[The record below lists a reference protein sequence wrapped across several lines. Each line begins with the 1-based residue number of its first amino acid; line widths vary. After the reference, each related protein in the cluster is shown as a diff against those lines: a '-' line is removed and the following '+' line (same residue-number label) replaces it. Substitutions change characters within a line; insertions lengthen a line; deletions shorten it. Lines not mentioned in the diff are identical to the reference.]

1 MRANSDGKGNGSMDW
16 NSFIQSKYLRG
27 GLCALLIAAIL
38 LGLWLP
44 GTGLKEA
51 QPDDPLQGES
61 VREITALKLGENEQL
76 NTVSVPDG
84 GQSGSAEPRPE
95 ETRPD
100 SAPDDGD
107 DGQENGNQG
116 ADGGEVSPSELSL
129 VLTWNAKGI
138 ACAAGNTQ
146 AFSVSSYELNED
158 LFRFRVSL
166 TGTQAQDAK
175 IVNGISITESTQTAR
190 ELKWPSDSLI
200 MNPAAGT
207 DKEVYNFSFTVRTA
221 ERDVF
226 FRYKITYQK
235 LPDVQLSFTWRG
247 TGNHKGTLLC
257 LPNGSVTDKIKNN
270 QLSGGIGYEMKLVG
284 RDAES
289 AGARILNASYI
300 SVGTGESD
308 ELDYKKGQGSFA
320 VRMPTGE
327 TSNTYRIS
335 VSALANGHTA
345 HFEVIL
351 HVGND
356 VTLQMNYMLNDGSQR
371 DIFCQNKQSRTAD
384 TVYDDELTNG
394 LLEYEMSIVG
404 SDANRVDI
412 TSIEC
417 TQTGNENR
425 TQDLEDR
432 KSGTVRLFSNSG
444 KTGQNN
450 FTIEA
455 TDDSENKYT
464 FKINIPYKPRGRD
477 NVVIDLLRPYE
488 GEEVPCGTVFNLSV
502 KAWSE
507 DIDGNVISPIPPK
520 DTDAFIKVE
529 LWDATQKVMI
539 GEVPYN
545 TPDSGGYYAYD
556 LIPPIPET
564 GDEIKYYL
572 HVIAEDAYGNKG
584 DEWRGFTGKRREPGQ
599 KIGDATI
606 LVDMT
611 VLGIDYVPPISYE
624 VLADEPISYVVAK
637 AIMGMDTGEPFGAA
651 SDTLGWRGS
660 YAGTL
665 DTGFY
670 LQWLDTGYSA
680 DALEDSTWPGSTEE
694 EVLDAI
700 DARFGAGTGLAVLW
714 RCLYR
719 NGLNKSAGSG
729 STFGE
734 FDYTSGS
741 GWMYS
746 IGGSYYP
753 GQSMSAVHLRDGDVL
768 TLRYTLAYGW
778 DIGGGSD
785 NYGNV
790 VGYCVEGR
798 NGTIYVNHRWET
810 AEDPDGSIRY
820 VCRCCGM
827 VQNCPHAHTTY
838 KDLEDGTHILLCED
852 CQAAIGDPLP
862 HNWTYAAGDTEDSH
876 VCAECGATEQHF
888 WKEVEG
894 TNTAT
899 CTEPGVRIV
908 KCSICGMEKKEE
920 VEAKGHTTDNR
931 WNHTAS
937 EHYQKCSTCGEE
949 FDRGNHE
956 YTYSEDWDEYECRIC
971 HVLHEE
977 ICGGALT
984 IQEATCQKIVYHCD
998 SCGYDMTKPGTFDEY
1013 HDYVDGICQYCG
1025 GEDPNHVPHEHAYH
1039 ETQRVEPTCTEDGYI
1054 QHTCDCGDSYR
1065 EPLPA
1070 TGHTWG
1076 EWSPAGDGKEV
1087 RYCDA
1092 CGAEDYRTSEEDTY
1106 SVQMLFLHWLFPR
1119 IHQK

>member
-1 MRANSDGKGNGSMDW
+1 MQENSDGKRNGSMDW
-16 NSFIQSKYLRG
+16 NSFIHSKYLRG

-51 QPDDPLQGES
+51 QPDDPLKGEG

-84 GQSGSAEPRPE
+84 GQSGTAEPRPE
-95 ETRPD
+95 EPRPD

-166 TGTQAQDAK
+166 TGTLAQDAK

-207 DKEVYNFSFTVRTA
+207 DKEAYNFSFTVRTA

-257 LPNGSVTDKIKNN
+257 MPNGSVTDKIKNN

-289 AGARILNASYI
+289 AGAKILSASYI
-300 SVGTGESD
+300 SDETGKSD
-308 ELDYKKGQGSFA
+308 ELNYKKGQGSFA

-335 VSALANGHTA
+335 VSALVNGHTA

-384 TVYDDELTNG
+384 TVYDDELTG
-394 LLEYEMSIVG
+394 DMLPYEMSIVG
-404 SDANRVDI
+404 SDADSAKI
-412 TSIEC
+412 TSVKC
-417 TQTGNENR
+417 TQPGNKNK
-425 TQDLEDR
+425 TLTL
-432 KSGTVRLFSNSG
+432 GTSDAVQLYLNDG

-455 TDDSENKYT
+455 KDDSGNQYT
-464 FKINIPYKPRGRD
+464 FKINVPYKHKGTKSID
-477 NVVIDLLRPYE
+477 IDLNLEDQDEIPN
-488 GEEVPCGTVFNLSV
+488 EVITNLLVTAQGKDMAGNTVSIPAKGTNEFILVTLDEIEVTNPTSSGDSWEYGLFPFN
-502 KAWSE
+502 
-507 DIDGNVISPIPPK
+507 
-520 DTDAFIKVE
+520 
-529 LWDATQKVMI
+529 
-539 GEVPYN
+539 
-545 TPDSGGYYAYD
+545 
-556 LIPPIPET
+556 PET
-564 GDEIKYYL
+564 GDRNKHTLYVY
-572 HVIAEDAYGNKG
+572 AEDAYGNWGEK
-584 DEWRGFTGKRREPGQ
+584 ELTLNGFRVEPGQ
-599 KIGDATI
+599 KIGKADI
-606 LVDMT
+606 YVDMT
-611 VLGIDYVPPISYE
+611 VLGIKKVEHISYD

-637 AIMGMDTGEPFGAA
+637 AIMGKDTGEPFGAA

-700 DARFGAGTGLAVLW
+700 DARFGARTGLATLW

-729 STFGE
+729 SRIGE

-746 IGGSYYP
+746 LRGTYYP
-753 GQSMSAVHLRDGDVL
+753 GQSMSAVYLKDGDVL

-785 NYGNV
+785 NYGNI
-790 VGYCVEGR
+790 VGYCVTAI
-798 NGTIYVNHRWET
+798 NGDITPRHQMEEV
-810 AEDPDGSIRY
+810 EDPDGSIHY

-827 VQNCPHAHTTY
+827 VQDCPHAHTTY

-862 HNWTYAAGDTEDSH
+862 HNWTYAAEDTEDNH
-876 VCAECGATEQHF
+876 VCAECGAAERHF

-894 TNTAT
+894 SNTAT
-899 CTEPGVRIV
+899 CTEPGVRTV
-908 KCSICGMEKKEE
+908 KCSICGMEKEEE

-956 YTYSEDWDEYECRIC
+956 YTYSEDWDDYECRIC

-977 ICGGALT
+977 ICGGTLT
-984 IQEATCQKIVYHCD
+984 IQEATCQKLVYHCD
-998 SCGYDMTKPGTFDEY
+998 SCGYDLIQYGTFDEY

-1039 ETQRVEPTCTEDGYI
+1039 ETQRVDPTCTEDGYI
-1054 QHTCDCGDSYR
+1054 RHTCDCGDSYR

-1070 TGHTWG
+1070 TGHSWG
-1076 EWSPAGDGKEV
+1076 EWSPAGDGEEV

-1092 CGAEDYRTSEEDTY
+1092 CGAEDYRTTEEDTY
-1106 SVQMLFLHWLFPR
+1106 SVQMLFLYWLFPR
-1119 IHQK
+1119 MH

>member
-44 GTGLKEA
+44 GTGLKKA

-61 VREITALKLGENEQL
+61 VREITALKLGENEQQL
-76 NTVSVPDG
+76 NAVSVPDG

-95 ETRPD
+95 ESRPD

-107 DGQENGNQG
+107 DGHENGNQG

-175 IVNGISITESTQTAR
+175 IVGGVSVAESTQTAK
-190 ELKWPSDSLI
+190 ELTWPSGSLP
-200 MNPAAGT
+200 MAPAAGT
-207 DKEVYNFSFTVRTA
+207 DKEVYEVSFTVRTP

-235 LPDVQLSFTWRG
+235 LPDVQLSFTWQG

-257 LPNGSVTDKIKNN
+257 LPGGSVADKIKNN
-270 QLSGGIGYEMKLVG
+270 QLAGGGIWYEMKLVG
-284 RDAES
+284 ADAES
-289 AGARILNASYI
+289 AGARIINASYT
-300 SVGTGESD
+300 SDAPSGSGELNWRD
-308 ELDYKKGQGSFA
+308 GQGPLE
-320 VRMPTGE
+320 VEMPEGE

-351 HVGND
+351 HFGND
-356 VTLQMNYMLNDGSQR
+356 VTLQMRYILDDGSER
-371 DIFCQNKQSRTAD
+371 KVFCQNKQSKTAD
-384 TVYDDELTNG
+384 TVYDDQLTGGN
-394 LLEYEMSIVG
+394 LPYEMSIVG
-404 SDANRVDI
+404 SDADSAKI
-412 TSIEC
+412 TSVKC
-417 TQTGNENR
+417 TQPGHKNKTL
-425 TQDLEDR
+425 TL
-432 KSGTVRLFSNSG
+432 GTSDAVQLYLNGG

-455 TDDSENKYT
+455 KDDSGNQYT
-464 FKINIPYKPRGRD
+464 FKINVPYKHKGTNSIEILLNLKDQDEIPNEVITNLKVSAYGRD
-477 NVVIDLLRPYE
+477 AAGNAVSIPAKGTNEYIQVTLDGI
-488 GEEVPCGTVFNLSV
+488 EVTDPTSSGD
-502 KAWSE
+502 AWEYGLFPS
-507 DIDGNVISPIPPK
+507 N
-520 DTDAFIKVE
+520 
-529 LWDATQKVMI
+529 
-539 GEVPYN
+539 
-545 TPDSGGYYAYD
+545 
-556 LIPPIPET
+556 PET
-564 GDEIKYYL
+564 GDRKEHALYVY
-572 HVIAEDAYGNKG
+572 AEDAYGNWGKA
-584 DEWRGFTGKRREPGQ
+584 ELTLNGFRVEPGQ

-606 LVDMT
+606 YVDMT
-611 VLGIDYVPPISYE
+611 VLGVGVVGPIPYE

-637 AIMGMDTGEPFGAA
+637 AIMGKDTGEPFGAA
-651 SDTLGWRGS
+651 TKGTLHWRGD
-660 YAGTL
+660 YGGTL

-670 LQWLDTGYSA
+670 LRSLNTDYHA
-680 DALEDSTWPGSTEE
+680 DALEDAVWPGSTEE

-746 IGGSYYP
+746 LRGTYYP
-753 GQSMSAVHLRDGDVL
+753 GQSMSAVYLKDGDVL

-785 NYGNV
+785 NYGNI
-790 VGYCVEGR
+790 VGYCVTAI
-798 NGTIYVNHRWET
+798 NGDITPRHQMEEV
-810 AEDPDGSIRY
+810 EDPDGSLHY

-827 VQNCPHAHTTY
+827 VQNCPHAHMTY

-876 VCAECGATEQHF
+876 VCAECGAAEQHF

-908 KCSICGMEKKEE
+908 KCSICGMEKEEE
-920 VEAKGHTTDNR
+920 VEAKGHTLDNR

-949 FDRGNHE
+949 FGRGSHE
-956 YTYSEDWDEYECRIC
+956 YVYEPGIGWEDYACRIC
-971 HVLHEE
+971 GELHEFL
-977 ICGGALT
+977 CGGALT

-1013 HDYVDGICQYCG
+1013 HNYVDGICQYCG
-1025 GEDPNHVPHEHAYH
+1025 AEDPNHVPHEHAYH
-1039 ETQRVEPTCTEDGYI
+1039 ETQRVDPTCTEDGYI

-1070 TGHTWG
+1070 GHTWG

-1119 IHQK
+1119 MH

>member
-51 QPDDPLQGES
+51 RPDDPLKGED
-61 VREITALKLGENEQL
+61 VREITVLELGENEQL
-76 NTVSVPDG
+76 NAVSVPDG

-95 ETRPD
+95 EPRPD

-129 VLTWNAKGI
+129 VLTWNAKGV

-175 IVNGISITESTQTAR
+175 IVGGVSVAESTQTAK
-190 ELKWPSDSLI
+190 ELTWPSGSLP
-200 MNPAAGT
+200 MAPAAGT
-207 DKEVYNFSFTVRTA
+207 DKEVYDFSFTVRTP
-221 ERDVF
+221 ERDVL
-226 FRYKITYQK
+226 FRYQITYQK

-247 TGNHKGTLLC
+247 TGNHKGILLC
-257 LPNGSVTDKIKNN
+257 MPSGSVADKIKNN
-270 QLSGGIGYEMKLVG
+270 QLAGGRISYEMKLVG
-284 RDAES
+284 SDAES
-289 AGARILNASYI
+289 AGARILSASYT
-300 SVGTGESD
+300 SDGTSGSRQLEPID
-308 ELDYKKGQGSFA
+308 QGFLPMTMS
-320 VRMPTGE
+320 TGE

-335 VSALANGHTA
+335 VTALANGHRA

-351 HVGND
+351 HYGND
-356 VTLQMNYMLNDGSQR
+356 VTLEMRYTLNDGSQR
-371 DIFCQNKQSRTAD
+371 EIFCQNKQLRTAD
-384 TVYDDELTNG
+384 TVYDNQLTDG
-394 LLEYEMSIVG
+394 FLEYEMSIVG
-404 SDANRVDI
+404 SDADGVKI
-412 TSIEC
+412 TSVTCNQSGSVETLNQLERGRIRLLLNAGKAGHNFFEIKA
-417 TQTGNENR
+417 QGENEY
-425 TQDLEDR
+425 
-432 KSGTVRLFSNSG
+432 S
-444 KTGQNN
+444 
-450 FTIEA
+450 FTI
-455 TDDSENKYT
+455 D
-464 FKINIPYKPRGRD
+464 IPYKHKGTKSVEILLNLKNQDEIPNEVITNLKVSAYGRD
-477 NVVIDLLRPYE
+477 AAGNAVSIPAK
-488 GEEVPCGTVFNLSV
+488 GTNEFIQVSL
-502 KAWSE
+502 
-507 DIDGNVISPIPPK
+507 DGIEAVDPTRSG
-520 DTDAFIKVE
+520 DTWE
-529 LWDATQKVMI
+529 Y
-539 GEVPYN
+539 G
-545 TPDSGGYYAYD
+545 
-556 LIPPIPET
+556 LIPSNPET
-564 GDEIKYYL
+564 GDRNKHTLYVY
-572 HVIAEDAYGNKG
+572 AEDAYGNWGEK
-584 DEWRGFTGKRREPGQ
+584 ELTLIGFRVEPGQ
-599 KIGDATI
+599 IIGKADI
-606 LVDMT
+606 YVDMA
-611 VLGIDYVPPISYE
+611 VLGIKKVEHISYD

-637 AIMGMDTGEPFGAA
+637 AIMGKDTGEPFGAA
-651 SDTLGWRGS
+651 TKGTLHWRGD
-660 YAGTL
+660 YGGTL

-670 LQWLDTGYSA
+670 LRSLNTDYHA
-680 DALEDSTWPGSTEE
+680 DALEDAVWPGSTEE

-790 VGYCVEGR
+790 VGYCAEGR

-810 AEDPDGSIRY
+810 AEDPDGSVRY

-827 VQNCPHAHTTY
+827 VQDCPHAHTTY

-908 KCSICGMEKKEE
+908 KCSICGMEKEE
-920 VEAKGHTTDNR
+920 EAEAKGHTLDNR
-931 WNHTAS
+931 WNHTAL

-1013 HDYVDGICQYCG
+1013 HNYVDGICQYCG
-1025 GEDPNHVPHEHAYH
+1025 AEDPNHVPHEHAYH
-1039 ETQRVEPTCTEDGYI
+1039 ETQRVEPTCTEVGYI

-1119 IHQK
+1119 MH

>member
-1 MRANSDGKGNGSMDW
+1 MDW
-16 NSFIQSKYLRG
+16 NSLFHSKYLRG
-27 GLCALLIAAIL
+27 GLCAVLIAAIL

-51 QPDDPLQGES
+51 QPDDPLQGEG
-61 VREITALKLGENEQL
+61 VREITVLKLGENLEQL
-76 NTVSVPDG
+76 NTISVPSG
-84 GQSGSAEPRPE
+84 GQTKSTEPNDKVSETRPE
-95 ETRPD
+95 ETQPD
-100 SAPDDGD
+100 SSTGDGS
-107 DGQENGNQG
+107 DGQEDGNQG

-129 VLTWNAKGI
+129 VLTWNAKSI

-257 LPNGSVTDKIKNN
+257 MPSGSVVDKIKSN
-270 QLSGGIGYEMKLVG
+270 QLAGGRISYEMKLVG
-284 RDAES
+284 ADAES
-289 AGARILNASYI
+289 AGARILSASYT
-300 SVGTGESD
+300 SDGTSGSRQLEPID
-308 ELDYKKGQGSFA
+308 QG
-320 VRMPTGE
+320 VLGMKMPAGE

-335 VSALANGHTA
+335 VTALANGHTA

-351 HVGND
+351 HYGND
-356 VTLQMNYMLNDGSQR
+356 VTLEMRYTLNDGSER
-371 DIFCQNKQSRTAD
+371 SVFCQNKQSRTAD
-384 TVYDDELTNG
+384 TVYDDQLTG
-394 LLEYEMSIVG
+394 DMLPYEMSVVG
-404 SDANRVDI
+404 SDADGVEI
-412 TSIEC
+412 TSVKC
-417 TQTGNENR
+417 TQPGNNNK
-425 TQDLEDR
+425 TLTL
-432 KSGTVRLFSNSG
+432 GTSDAVQLYLNGG

-455 TDDSENKYT
+455 KDNSGNQYT
-464 FKINIPYKPRGRD
+464 FKINVPYKHSGNNNIQIETNLD
-477 NVVIDLLRPYE
+477 TV
-488 GEEVPCGTVFNLSV
+488 EELINETKTNLTV
-502 KAWSE
+502 KAWGE
-507 DIDGNVISPIPPK
+507 DANGNVTGYIPANGTDTILRVVFDGMEVGYISTSPTEK
-520 DTDAFIKVE
+520 TSE
-529 LWDATQKVMI
+529 
-539 GEVPYN
+539 
-545 TPDSGGYYAYD
+545 YD
-556 LIPPIPET
+556 LYPANPEI
-564 GDEIKYYL
+564 GDTNEHTLYIY
-572 HVIAEDAYGNKG
+572 AEDAYGNNG
-584 DEWRGFTGKRREPGQ
+584 DKTLTFTGKRREPGQ

-611 VLGIDYVPPISYE
+611 VLGIGVVGPIHYD

-637 AIMGMDTGEPFGAA
+637 AIMGKDTGEPFGAA
-651 SDTLGWRGS
+651 SDTLGWRGD
-660 YAGTL
+660 YGGTL

-670 LQWLDTGYSA
+670 LRSLNTDYHA
-680 DALEDSTWPGSTEE
+680 DALEDAVWPGSTEE

-753 GQSMSAVHLRDGDVL
+753 GQSMSAVRLKDGDVL

-810 AEDPDGSIRY
+810 AEDPDGSVRY

-827 VQNCPHAHTTY
+827 VQDCPHAHMTY

-852 CQAAIGDPLP
+852 CQAVIGDPLP
-862 HNWTYAAGDTEDSH
+862 HNWTYDAGDTEDSH
-876 VCAECGATEQHF
+876 VCAECGAAEQHF

-899 CTEPGVRIV
+899 CTEPGVRTV
-908 KCSICGMEKKEE
+908 RCSVCGMEKEE
-920 VEAKGHTTDNR
+920 EAEAKGHTLDNR
-931 WNHTAS
+931 WNHTAL

-949 FDRGNHE
+949 FGRGNHE
-956 YTYSEDWDEYECRIC
+956 YTYSEDWDDYECRIC

-984 IQEATCQKIVYHCD
+984 IQEATCQRIVYHCD

-1013 HDYVDGICQYCG
+1013 HDYVDGFCRYCG
-1025 GEDPNHVPHEHAYH
+1025 AEDPDHVPHEHAYH
-1039 ETQRVEPTCTEDGYI
+1039 ETQRVEPTCTEDGYVEY
-1054 QHTCDCGDSYR
+1054 TCDCGDSHTD
-1065 EPLPA
+1065 PLPA
-1070 TGHTWG
+1070 TGHSWG
-1076 EWSPAGDGKEV
+1076 EWMPAGDGEEV
-1087 RYCDA
+1087 RYCGV
-1092 CGAEDYRTSEEDTY
+1092 CGAEDYRTTGEDTY
-1106 SVQMLFLHWLFPR
+1106 SVRMFFLNWLFPKM
-1119 IHQK
+1119 HKK

>member
-1 MRANSDGKGNGSMDW
+1 M
-16 NSFIQSKYLRG
+16 
-27 GLCALLIAAIL
+27 LIAAIL

-51 QPDDPLQGES
+51 QPDDPLQGEG
-61 VREITALKLGENEQL
+61 VREITVLKLGENLEQL
-76 NTVSVPDG
+76 NTISVPSG
-84 GQSGSAEPRPE
+84 GQTKSTEPNDKASETRPE
-95 ETRPD
+95 ETQPD
-100 SAPDDGD
+100 SSTDDGS
-107 DGQENGNQG
+107 DGQEDGDQG
-116 ADGGEVSPSELSL
+116 EDGGEVSPSELSL

-257 LPNGSVTDKIKNN
+257 MPSGSVVDKIKSN
-270 QLSGGIGYEMKLVG
+270 QLAGGRISYEMKLVG
-284 RDAES
+284 SDAES
-289 AGARILNASYI
+289 AGAKILSASYI

-356 VTLQMNYMLNDGSQR
+356 VTLQMSYTLNDGSR
-371 DIFCQNKQSRTAD
+371 REIFCQNKQSKTAD
-384 TVYDDELTNG
+384 TVYDDELTDG
-394 LLEYEMSIVG
+394 FLEYEMSIVG
-404 SDANRVDI
+404 SDADSAKI
-412 TSIEC
+412 TSVKC
-417 TQTGNENR
+417 TQTGNDNR
-425 TQDLEDR
+425 PRTLEASD
-432 KSGTVRLFSNSG
+432 TVQLLLNKG

-450 FTIEA
+450 FTVEA
-455 TDDSENKYT
+455 KDDSGNQYT
-464 FKINIPYKPRGRD
+464 FKINVPYKHKGTNSIEILLNLKDQDEIPNEVITNLKVSAQGKDAAGNAVSIPAKGTNEYIQVTLDGIEVTDPTSSRD
-477 NVVIDLLRPYE
+477 
-488 GEEVPCGTVFNLSV
+488 
-502 KAWSE
+502 AWEYGLFPS
-507 DIDGNVISPIPPK
+507 N
-520 DTDAFIKVE
+520 
-529 LWDATQKVMI
+529 
-539 GEVPYN
+539 
-545 TPDSGGYYAYD
+545 
-556 LIPPIPET
+556 PET
-564 GDEIKYYL
+564 GDRKEHALYVY
-572 HVIAEDAYGNKG
+572 AEDAYGNWGKA
-584 DEWRGFTGKRREPGQ
+584 ELTLNGFRVEPGQ

-606 LVDMT
+606 YVDMT
-611 VLGIDYVPPISYE
+611 VLGVGVVGPIPYE

-651 SDTLGWRGS
+651 SNTLGWRGS

-700 DARFGAGTGLAVLW
+700 DARFGARTGLATLW

-729 STFGE
+729 SRIGE

-746 IGGSYYP
+746 LDGTYYP
-753 GQSMSAVHLRDGDVL
+753 GQSMSAVYLKDGDVL

-785 NYGNV
+785 NYGNI
-790 VGYCVEGR
+790 VGYCVEAV
-798 NGTIYVNHRWET
+798 NGYFNINHVMET
-810 AEDPDGSIRY
+810 VENPDGSIHY
-820 VCRCCGM
+820 VCQRCGLIQDCT
-827 VQNCPHAHTTY
+827 HEHTTY
-838 KDLEDGTHILLCED
+838 KDLEDGTHILFCED
-852 CQAAIGDPLP
+852 CQTAIGDPQL
-862 HNWTYAAGDTEDSH
+862 HNWTYAAGDTEDNH

-899 CTEPGVRIV
+899 CTEPGVRTV
-908 KCSICGMEKKEE
+908 RCSVCGMEKEEE
-920 VEAKGHTTDNR
+920 VEAKGHTTDNM
-931 WNHTAS
+931 WVTPPWG
-937 EHYQKCSTCGEE
+937 HYQKCSVCEE
-949 FDRGNHE
+949 EINRGDHE
-956 YTYSEDWDEYECRIC
+956 YVYESGTNWEDYICRIC
-971 HVLHEE
+971 DASHGWV
-977 ICGGALT
+977 CDGTPT
-984 IQEATCQKIVYHCD
+984 IKEATCQRIVYHCD

-1013 HDYVDGICQYCG
+1013 HDYVDGFCRYCG
-1025 GEDPNHVPHEHAYH
+1025 AEDPDHVPHEHDYH
-1039 ETQRVEPTCTEDGYI
+1039 ETHRVDPTCTEDGYVEY
-1054 QHTCDCGDSYR
+1054 TCDCGDSYTD
-1065 EPLPA
+1065 PLPA
-1070 TGHTWG
+1070 TGHSWG
-1076 EWSPAGDGKEV
+1076 EWMPAGDGEEV
-1087 RYCDA
+1087 RYCGV
-1092 CGAEDYRTSEEDTY
+1092 CGAEDYRTTEEDAY
-1106 SVQMLFLHWLFPR
+1106 SIQMLFLSWLFPKTY
-1119 IHQK
+1119 QK

>member
-1 MRANSDGKGNGSMDW
+1 MDW
-16 NSFIQSKYLRG
+16 NSLFHSKYLRG
-27 GLCALLIAAIL
+27 GLCAVLIAAIL

-51 QPDDPLQGES
+51 QPDDPLQGEG
-61 VREITALKLGENEQL
+61 VREITVLKLGENLEQL
-76 NTVSVPDG
+76 NTISVPSG
-84 GQSGSAEPRPE
+84 GQTKSTEPNDKASETHPE
-95 ETRPD
+95 ETQPD
-100 SAPDDGD
+100 SSTDDGSD
-107 DGQENGNQG
+107 DQENGNQG

-257 LPNGSVTDKIKNN
+257 MPSGSVVDKIKSN
-270 QLSGGIGYEMKLVG
+270 QLAGGRISYEMKLVG
-284 RDAES
+284 SDAES
-289 AGARILNASYI
+289 AGAKILSASYI
-300 SVGTGESD
+300 SD
-308 ELDYKKGQGSFA
+308 ETDKSGDLNYRDGQGLLDIE
-320 VRMPTGE
+320 MPAGE

-345 HFEVIL
+345 HFKVIL

-356 VTLQMNYMLNDGSQR
+356 VTLGMRYTLNDGSQGE
-371 DIFCQNKQSRTAD
+371 IFCQNKQSRTAD
-384 TVYDDELTNG
+384 TVYDNQLTEGSLQYEL
-394 LLEYEMSIVG
+394 SVVG
-404 SDANRVDI
+404 SDAEGVKI
-412 TSIEC
+412 TSVRC
-417 TQTGNENR
+417 TQPSNGSIQT
-425 TQDLEDR
+425 LEA
-432 KSGTVRLFSNSG
+432 SGAASLSLNNG

-455 TDDSENKYT
+455 EDDSGNQYI
-464 FKINIPYKPRGRD
+464 FKINVPYKHKGINCVEIVYEPD
-477 NVVIDLLRPYE
+477 ETHELINDTKNDL
-488 GEEVPCGTVFNLSV
+488 TVR
-502 KAWSE
+502 AWSE
-507 DIDGNVISPIPPK
+507 YTGEREYIRASGT
-520 DTDAFIKVE
+520 DTILRVE
-529 LWDATQKVMI
+529 LDGIEIDCT
-539 GEVPYN
+539 N
-545 TPDSGGYYAYD
+545 TSGYYSGYD
-556 LIPPIPET
+556 LYPSNPEI
-564 GDEIKYYL
+564 GDTNTHTL
-572 HVIAEDAYGNKG
+572 HIYSEDAYGNWGEKTLEYIG
-584 DEWRGFTGKRREPGQ
+584 RRREPGQ
-599 KIGDATI
+599 KIGEADI
-606 LVDMT
+606 YVDMA
-611 VLGIDYVPPISYE
+611 VLGIKEVAHIRYD

-651 SDTLGWRGS
+651 SDTLGWRGD
-660 YAGTL
+660 YGGTL

-670 LQWLDTGYSA
+670 LRSLNTDYHA
-680 DALEDSTWPGSTEE
+680 DALEDAVWPGSTEE
-694 EVLDAI
+694 EVLEAI

-753 GQSMSAVHLRDGDVL
+753 GQSMSAVRLKDEDVL

-798 NGTIYVNHRWET
+798 NGKIYVNHRWET
-810 AEDPDGSIRY
+810 AEDPDGSVRY

-827 VQNCPHAHTTY
+827 VQDCPHAHMTY

-852 CQAAIGDPLP
+852 CQAVIGDPLP
-862 HNWTYAAGDTEDSH
+862 HNWTYDAGDTEDSH
-876 VCAECGATEQHF
+876 VCAECGAAEQHF

-899 CTEPGVRIV
+899 CTEPGVRTV
-908 KCSICGMEKKEE
+908 RCSVCGMEKEE
-920 VEAKGHTTDNR
+920 EAEAKGHTLDNR
-931 WNHTAS
+931 WNHTAL

-949 FDRGNHE
+949 FGRGNHE
-956 YTYSEDWDEYECRIC
+956 YTYSEDWDDYECRIC

-984 IQEATCQKIVYHCD
+984 IQEATCQRIVYHCD

-1013 HDYVDGICQYCG
+1013 HDYVDGFCRYCG
-1025 GEDPNHVPHEHAYH
+1025 AEDPDHVPHEHDYH
-1039 ETQRVEPTCTEDGYI
+1039 ETHRVDPTCTEDGYI
-1054 QHTCDCGDSYR
+1054 EYTCDCGDSYTD
-1065 EPLPA
+1065 PLPA
-1070 TGHTWG
+1070 TGHSWG
-1076 EWSPAGDGKEV
+1076 EWTPAGDGEEV
-1087 RYCDA
+1087 RSCEV
-1092 CGAEDYRTSEEDTY
+1092 CGAEDYRTTGEDTY
-1106 SVQMLFLHWLFPR
+1106 SVRMFFLNWLFPKM
-1119 IHQK
+1119 HKK

>member
-1 MRANSDGKGNGSMDW
+1 MDW
-16 NSFIQSKYLRG
+16 NSLFHSKYLRG
-27 GLCALLIAAIL
+27 GLCAVLIAAIL

-51 QPDDPLQGES
+51 QPDDPLQGEG
-61 VREITALKLGENEQL
+61 VREITVLKLGENLEQL
-76 NTVSVPDG
+76 NTISVPSG
-84 GQSGSAEPRPE
+84 GQTKSTEPNDDISETRPE
-95 ETRPD
+95 ETQPD
-100 SAPDDGD
+100 SSTDDGSD
-107 DGQENGNQG
+107 DQEDGNQG

-129 VLTWNAKGI
+129 VLTWNAKSI

-166 TGTQAQDAK
+166 TGTLAQDAK

-235 LPDVQLSFTWRG
+235 LPDVQLVFHWSEGRTRHELQPCKPEG
-247 TGNHKGTLLC
+247 TV
-257 LPNGSVTDKIKNN
+257 SAKIKNN
-270 QLSGGIGYEMKLVG
+270 QLSGGALPYKLELTG
-284 RDAES
+284 KDA
-289 AGARILNASYI
+289 ANARIWSVSY
-300 SVGTGESD
+300 TSD
-308 ELDYKKGQGSFA
+308 ANDGRNLTCPDGRLPME
-320 VRMPTGE
+320 MPEGE
-327 TSNTYRIS
+327 TSNTYRIA
-335 VSALANGHTA
+335 VNVIANSQNYHY
-345 HFEVIL
+345 EVVL
-351 HVGND
+351 YFGND
-356 VTLQMNYMLNDGSQR
+356 VTLQMRYTLLDGTQPVILCENGKS
-371 DIFCQNKQSRTAD
+371 KAAD
-384 TVYDDELTNG
+384 TVYDDQLAG
-394 LLEYEMSIVG
+394 DMLPYEMSIVG
-404 SDANRVDI
+404 SDADSVTI
-412 TSIEC
+412 TSVKC

-432 KSGTVRLFSNSG
+432 KSGTVRLSSNSG

-507 DIDGNVISPIPPK
+507 DIDGNVISHIPPK

-529 LWDATQKVMI
+529 LWDATKEVMI

-556 LIPPIPET
+556 LIPPIPEI

-572 HVIAEDAYGNKG
+572 HVIAEDAYGN
-584 DEWRGFTGKRREPGQ
+584 RGEKKLTFTGKRREPGQ

-611 VLGIDYVPPISYE
+611 VLGIDDIPSIHYD

-670 LQWLDTGYSA
+670 LQWLDTDYYP

-694 EVLDAI
+694 EVLAAI
-700 DARFGAGTGLAVLW
+700 DARFGAGTGLATLW

-729 STFGE
+729 SRIGE

-746 IGGSYYP
+746 LDGTYYP
-753 GQSMSAVHLRDGDVL
+753 GQSMSAVHLNDGDTL

-785 NYGNV
+785 NYGNI
-790 VGYCVEGR
+790 VGYCV
-798 NGTIYVNHRWET
+798 T
-810 AEDPDGSIRY
+810 ATNKDITPRHQMEEVEDPDGSVRY

-827 VQNCPHAHTTY
+827 VQDCPHAHMTY

-852 CQAAIGDPLP
+852 CQAVIGDPLP
-862 HNWTYAAGDTEDSH
+862 HNWTYDAGDTEDSH

-899 CTEPGVRIV
+899 CTEPGVRTV
-908 KCSICGMEKKEE
+908 RCSVCGMEKEEE
-920 VEAKGHTTDNR
+920 VEAKGHTTDNM
-931 WNHTAS
+931 WVTPPWG
-937 EHYQKCSTCGEE
+937 HYQKCSVCEE
-949 FDRGNHE
+949 EINRGDHE
-956 YTYSEDWDEYECRIC
+956 YVYESGTNWEDYICRIC
-971 HVLHEE
+971 DASHGWV
-977 ICGGALT
+977 CDGTPT
-984 IQEATCQKIVYHCD
+984 IKEATCQRIVYHCD

-1013 HDYVDGICQYCG
+1013 HDYVDGFCRYCG
-1025 GEDPNHVPHEHAYH
+1025 AEDPDHVPHEHDYY
-1039 ETQRVEPTCTEDGYI
+1039 ETHRVDPTCTEDGYI
-1054 QHTCDCGDSYR
+1054 EYTCDCGDSYTD
-1065 EPLPA
+1065 PLPA
-1070 TGHTWG
+1070 SGHSWG
-1076 EWSPAGDGKEV
+1076 EWTPAGDGEEV
-1087 RYCDA
+1087 RSCEV
-1092 CGAEDYRTSEEDTY
+1092 CGAEDYRTTGEDTY
-1106 SVQMLFLHWLFPR
+1106 SVRMFFLNWLFPKM
-1119 IHQK
+1119 HKK

>member
-1 MRANSDGKGNGSMDW
+1 M
-16 NSFIQSKYLRG
+16 
-27 GLCALLIAAIL
+27 LIAAIL

-61 VREITALKLGENEQL
+61 VREITALKLGENGQQL
-76 NTVSVPDG
+76 NAVSVPDG

-95 ETRPD
+95 EPRPD

-257 LPNGSVTDKIKNN
+257 LPNGSVTDKIKSN
-270 QLSGGIGYEMKLVG
+270 QLAGGRISYEMKLVG
-284 RDAES
+284 ADAES
-289 AGARILNASYI
+289 AGARILSASYT
-300 SVGTGESD
+300 SDGTSGSRQLEPID
-308 ELDYKKGQGSFA
+308 QGVLDMK
-320 VRMPTGE
+320 MPAGE

-335 VSALANGHTA
+335 VTALANGHTA

-351 HVGND
+351 HYGND
-356 VTLQMNYMLNDGSQR
+356 VTLEMRYTLNDGSER
-371 DIFCQNKQSRTAD
+371 SVFCQNKQSRTAD
-384 TVYDDELTNG
+384 TVYDNQLTDG
-394 LLEYEMSIVG
+394 FLEYEMSIVG
-404 SDANRVDI
+404 SDADGVKI
-412 TSIEC
+412 TSVACNQSGSVETLNQLGRGRIRLLLNAGKAGHNFFEIKAQGENEYSFTIDIPYKHKGSNSIEIIL
-417 TQTGNENR
+417 
-425 TQDLEDR
+425 DLEDGDEIPNESKTTLR
-432 KSGTVRLFSNSG
+432 VTAHGKDAQGNTVSIPAKGTNEFIQVSLDG
-444 KTGQNN
+444 
-450 FTIEA
+450 IEA
-455 TDDSENKYT
+455 VDPT
-464 FKINIPYKPRGRD
+464 R
-477 NVVIDLLRPYE
+477 
-488 GEEVPCGTVFNLSV
+488 
-502 KAWSE
+502 
-507 DIDGNVISPIPPK
+507 
-520 DTDAFIKVE
+520 
-529 LWDATQKVMI
+529 
-539 GEVPYN
+539 
-545 TPDSGGYYAYD
+545 SGDKWEYG
-556 LIPPIPET
+556 LIPSNPET
-564 GDEIKYYL
+564 GDRNEHTLYVY
-572 HVIAEDAYGNKG
+572 AEDAYGNWGEK
-584 DEWRGFTGKRREPGQ
+584 ELTLIGFRVEPGQ
-599 KIGDATI
+599 IIGKADI
-606 LVDMT
+606 YVDMA
-611 VLGIDYVPPISYE
+611 VLGAGFVGPIPYE

-637 AIMGMDTGEPFGAA
+637 AIMGKDTGEPFGAA
-651 SDTLGWRGS
+651 TKGTLHWRGD
-660 YAGTL
+660 YGGTL

-670 LQWLDTGYSA
+670 LRSLNTDYHA
-680 DALEDSTWPGSTEE
+680 DALEDAVWPGSTEE

-753 GQSMSAVHLRDGDVL
+753 GQSMSAVRLRDGDVL

-798 NGTIYVNHRWET
+798 NGTIDVNHRWET
-810 AEDPDGSIRY
+810 AEDPDGAVRY

-827 VQNCPHAHTTY
+827 VQDCPHAHTTY

-876 VCAECGATEQHF
+876 VCAECGAAEQHF

-899 CTEPGVRIV
+899 CTEPGVRTV
-908 KCSICGMEKKEE
+908 RCSVCGMEKEE
-920 VEAKGHTTDNR
+920 EAEAKGHTLDNR
-931 WNHTAS
+931 WNHTAL

-1013 HDYVDGICQYCG
+1013 HNYVDGICQYCG
-1025 GEDPNHVPHEHAYH
+1025 AEDPNHVPHEHAYH

-1076 EWSPAGDGKEV
+1076 EWSPAGDGEEV

-1119 IHQK
+1119 MH

>member
-1 MRANSDGKGNGSMDW
+1 MDW
-16 NSFIQSKYLRG
+16 NSLFHSKYLRG
-27 GLCALLIAAIL
+27 GLCAVLIAAIL

-51 QPDDPLQGES
+51 QPDDPLQGEG
-61 VREITALKLGENEQL
+61 VREITVLKLGENLEQL
-76 NTVSVPDG
+76 NTISVPSG
-84 GQSGSAEPRPE
+84 GQTKSTEPNDKASETHPE
-95 ETRPD
+95 ETQPD
-100 SAPDDGD
+100 SSTDDGSD
-107 DGQENGNQG
+107 DQENGNQG

-257 LPNGSVTDKIKNN
+257 MPSGSVVDKIKSN
-270 QLSGGIGYEMKLVG
+270 QLAGGRISYEMKLVG
-284 RDAES
+284 SDAES
-289 AGARILNASYI
+289 AGAKILSASYI
-300 SVGTGESD
+300 SD
-308 ELDYKKGQGSFA
+308 ETDKSGDLNYRDGQGLLDIE
-320 VRMPTGE
+320 MPAGE

-345 HFEVIL
+345 HFKVIL

-356 VTLQMNYMLNDGSQR
+356 VTLGMRYTLNDGSQGE
-371 DIFCQNKQSRTAD
+371 IFCQNKQSRTAD
-384 TVYDDELTNG
+384 TVYDNQLTEGSLQYEL
-394 LLEYEMSIVG
+394 SVVG
-404 SDANRVDI
+404 SDAEGVKI
-412 TSIEC
+412 TSVRC
-417 TQTGNENR
+417 TQPSNGSIQT
-425 TQDLEDR
+425 LEA
-432 KSGTVRLFSNSG
+432 SGAASLSLNNG

-455 TDDSENKYT
+455 EDDSGNQYI
-464 FKINIPYKPRGRD
+464 FKINVPYKHKGINCVEIVYEPD
-477 NVVIDLLRPYE
+477 ETHELINDTKNDL
-488 GEEVPCGTVFNLSV
+488 TVR
-502 KAWSE
+502 AWSE
-507 DIDGNVISPIPPK
+507 YTGEREYIRASGT
-520 DTDAFIKVE
+520 DTILRVE
-529 LWDATQKVMI
+529 LDGIEIDCT
-539 GEVPYN
+539 N
-545 TPDSGGYYAYD
+545 TSGYYSGYD
-556 LIPPIPET
+556 LYPSNPEI
-564 GDEIKYYL
+564 GDTNTHTL
-572 HVIAEDAYGNKG
+572 HIYSEDAYGNWGEKTLEYIG
-584 DEWRGFTGKRREPGQ
+584 RRREPGQ
-599 KIGDATI
+599 KIGEADI
-606 LVDMT
+606 YVDMA
-611 VLGIDYVPPISYE
+611 VLGIKEVAHIRYD

-651 SDTLGWRGS
+651 SDTLGWRGD
-660 YAGTL
+660 YGGTL

-670 LQWLDTGYSA
+670 LRSLNTDYHA
-680 DALEDSTWPGSTEE
+680 DALEDAVWPGSTEE
-694 EVLDAI
+694 EVLEAI

-753 GQSMSAVHLRDGDVL
+753 GQSMSAVRLKDEDVL

-798 NGTIYVNHRWET
+798 NGKIYVNHRWET
-810 AEDPDGSIRY
+810 AEDPDGSVRY

-827 VQNCPHAHTTY
+827 VQDCPHAHMTY

-852 CQAAIGDPLP
+852 CQAVIGDPLP
-862 HNWTYAAGDTEDSH
+862 HNWTYDAGDTEDSH
-876 VCAECGATEQHF
+876 VCAECGAAEQHF

-899 CTEPGVRIV
+899 CTEPGVRTV
-908 KCSICGMEKKEE
+908 RCSVCGMEKEE
-920 VEAKGHTTDNR
+920 EAEAKGHTLDNR
-931 WNHTAS
+931 WNHTAL

-949 FDRGNHE
+949 FGCGNHE
-956 YTYSEDWDEYECRIC
+956 YTYSEDWDDYECRIC

-984 IQEATCQKIVYHCD
+984 IQEATCQRIVYHCD

-1013 HDYVDGICQYCG
+1013 HDYVDGFCRYCG
-1025 GEDPNHVPHEHAYH
+1025 AEDPDHVPHEQAYH
-1039 ETQRVEPTCTEDGYI
+1039 ETQRVEPTCTEDGYVEY
-1054 QHTCDCGDSYR
+1054 TCDCGDSHTD
-1065 EPLPA
+1065 PLPA
-1070 TGHTWG
+1070 TGHSWG
-1076 EWSPAGDGKEV
+1076 EWMPAGDGEEV
-1087 RYCDA
+1087 RYCGV
-1092 CGAEDYRTSEEDTY
+1092 CGAEDYRTTGEDTY
-1106 SVQMLFLHWLFPR
+1106 SVRMFFLNWLFPKM
-1119 IHQK
+1119 HKK

>member
-1 MRANSDGKGNGSMDW
+1 MDW
-16 NSFIQSKYLRG
+16 NSLFHSKYLRG
-27 GLCALLIAAIL
+27 GLCAVLIAAIL

-51 QPDDPLQGES
+51 QPDDPLQGEG
-61 VREITALKLGENEQL
+61 VREITVLKLGENLEQL
-76 NTVSVPDG
+76 NTISVPSG
-84 GQSGSAEPRPE
+84 GQTKSTEPNDKASETHPE
-95 ETRPD
+95 ETQPD
-100 SAPDDGD
+100 SSTDDGSD
-107 DGQENGNQG
+107 DQENGNQG

-257 LPNGSVTDKIKNN
+257 MPSGSVVDKIKSN
-270 QLSGGIGYEMKLVG
+270 QLAGGRISYEMKLVG
-284 RDAES
+284 SDAES
-289 AGARILNASYI
+289 AGAKILSASYI
-300 SVGTGESD
+300 SD
-308 ELDYKKGQGSFA
+308 ETDKSGDLNYRDGQGLLDIE
-320 VRMPTGE
+320 MPAGE

-345 HFEVIL
+345 HFKVIL

-356 VTLQMNYMLNDGSQR
+356 VTLGMRYTLNDGSQGE
-371 DIFCQNKQSRTAD
+371 IFCQNKQSRTAD
-384 TVYDDELTNG
+384 TVYDNQLTEGSLQYEL
-394 LLEYEMSIVG
+394 SVVG
-404 SDANRVDI
+404 SDAEGVKI
-412 TSIEC
+412 TSVRC
-417 TQTGNENR
+417 TQPSNGSIQT
-425 TQDLEDR
+425 LEA
-432 KSGTVRLFSNSG
+432 SGAASLSLNNG

-455 TDDSENKYT
+455 EDDSGNQYI
-464 FKINIPYKPRGRD
+464 FKINVPYKHKGINCVEIVYEPD
-477 NVVIDLLRPYE
+477 ETHELINDTKNDL
-488 GEEVPCGTVFNLSV
+488 TVR
-502 KAWSE
+502 AWSE
-507 DIDGNVISPIPPK
+507 YTGEREYIRASGT
-520 DTDAFIKVE
+520 DTILRVE
-529 LWDATQKVMI
+529 LDGIEIDCT
-539 GEVPYN
+539 N
-545 TPDSGGYYAYD
+545 TSGYYSGYD
-556 LIPPIPET
+556 LYPSNPEI
-564 GDEIKYYL
+564 GDTNTHTL
-572 HVIAEDAYGNKG
+572 HIYSEDAYGNWGEKTLEYIG
-584 DEWRGFTGKRREPGQ
+584 RRREPGQ
-599 KIGDATI
+599 KIGEADI
-606 LVDMT
+606 YVDMA
-611 VLGIDYVPPISYE
+611 VLGIKEVAHIRYD

-651 SDTLGWRGS
+651 SDTLGWRGD
-660 YAGTL
+660 YGGTL

-670 LQWLDTGYSA
+670 LRSLNTDYHA
-680 DALEDSTWPGSTEE
+680 DALEDAVWPGSTEE
-694 EVLDAI
+694 EVLEAI

-753 GQSMSAVHLRDGDVL
+753 GQSMSAVRLKDEDVL

-798 NGTIYVNHRWET
+798 NGKIYVNHRWET
-810 AEDPDGSIRY
+810 AEDPDGSVRY

-827 VQNCPHAHTTY
+827 VQDCPHAHMTY

-852 CQAAIGDPLP
+852 CQAVIGDPLP
-862 HNWTYAAGDTEDSH
+862 HNWTYDAGDTEDSH
-876 VCAECGATEQHF
+876 VCAECGAAEQHF

-899 CTEPGVRIV
+899 CTEPGVRTV
-908 KCSICGMEKKEE
+908 RCSVCGMEKEE
-920 VEAKGHTTDNR
+920 EAEAKGHTLDNR
-931 WNHTAS
+931 WNHTAL

-949 FDRGNHE
+949 FGCGNHE
-956 YTYSEDWDEYECRIC
+956 YTYSEDWDDYECRIC

-984 IQEATCQKIVYHCD
+984 IQEATCQRIVYHCD

-1013 HDYVDGICQYCG
+1013 HDYVDGFCRYCG
-1025 GEDPNHVPHEHAYH
+1025 AEDPDHVPHEHDYH
-1039 ETQRVEPTCTEDGYI
+1039 ETHRVDPTCTEDGYI
-1054 QHTCDCGDSYR
+1054 EYTCDCGDTHTD
-1065 EPLPA
+1065 PLPA
-1070 TGHTWG
+1070 TGHSWG
-1076 EWSPAGDGKEV
+1076 EWTPAGDGEEV
-1087 RYCDA
+1087 RYCGV
-1092 CGAEDYRTSEEDTY
+1092 CGAEDYRTTEADTY
-1106 SVQMLFLHWLFPR
+1106 SIRMLFLSWLFPKTY
-1119 IHQK
+1119 QK

>member
-1 MRANSDGKGNGSMDW
+1 MDW
-16 NSFIQSKYLRG
+16 NSLFHSKYLRG
-27 GLCALLIAAIL
+27 GLCAVLIAAIL

-51 QPDDPLQGES
+51 QPDDPLQGEG
-61 VREITALKLGENEQL
+61 VREITVLKLGENLEQL
-76 NTVSVPDG
+76 NTISVPSG
-84 GQSGSAEPRPE
+84 GQTKSTEPNDKASETHPE
-95 ETRPD
+95 ETQPD
-100 SAPDDGD
+100 SSTDDGSD
-107 DGQENGNQG
+107 DQENGNQG

-257 LPNGSVTDKIKNN
+257 MPSGSVVDKIKSN
-270 QLSGGIGYEMKLVG
+270 QLAGGRISYEMKLVG
-284 RDAES
+284 SDAES
-289 AGARILNASYI
+289 AGAKILSASYI
-300 SVGTGESD
+300 SD
-308 ELDYKKGQGSFA
+308 ETDKSGDLNYRDGQGLLDIE
-320 VRMPTGE
+320 MPAGE

-345 HFEVIL
+345 HFKVIL

-356 VTLQMNYMLNDGSQR
+356 VTLGMRYTLNDGSQGE
-371 DIFCQNKQSRTAD
+371 IFCQNKQSRTAD
-384 TVYDDELTNG
+384 TVYDNQLTEGSLQYEL
-394 LLEYEMSIVG
+394 SVVG
-404 SDANRVDI
+404 SDAEGVKI
-412 TSIEC
+412 TSVRC
-417 TQTGNENR
+417 TQPSNGSIQT
-425 TQDLEDR
+425 LEA
-432 KSGTVRLFSNSG
+432 SGAASLSLNNG

-455 TDDSENKYT
+455 EDDSGNQYI
-464 FKINIPYKPRGRD
+464 FKINVPYKHKGINCVEIVYEPD
-477 NVVIDLLRPYE
+477 ETHELINDTKNDL
-488 GEEVPCGTVFNLSV
+488 TVR
-502 KAWSE
+502 AWSE
-507 DIDGNVISPIPPK
+507 YTGEREYIRASGT
-520 DTDAFIKVE
+520 DTILRVE
-529 LWDATQKVMI
+529 LDGIEIDCT
-539 GEVPYN
+539 N
-545 TPDSGGYYAYD
+545 TSGYYSGYD
-556 LIPPIPET
+556 LYPSNPEI
-564 GDEIKYYL
+564 GDTNTHTL
-572 HVIAEDAYGNKG
+572 HIYSEDAYGNWGEKTLEYIG
-584 DEWRGFTGKRREPGQ
+584 RRREPGQ
-599 KIGDATI
+599 KIGEADI
-606 LVDMT
+606 YVDMA
-611 VLGIDYVPPISYE
+611 VLGIKEVAHIRYD

-637 AIMGMDTGEPFGAA
+637 AIMGKDTGEPFGAA
-651 SDTLGWRGS
+651 SDTLGWRGD
-660 YAGTL
+660 YGGTL

-670 LQWLDTGYSA
+670 LRSLNTDYHA
-680 DALEDSTWPGSTEE
+680 DALEDAVWPGSTEE
-694 EVLDAI
+694 EVLEAI

-753 GQSMSAVHLRDGDVL
+753 GQSMSAVRLKDEDVL

-798 NGTIYVNHRWET
+798 NGKIYVNHRWET
-810 AEDPDGSIRY
+810 AEDPDGSVRY

-827 VQNCPHAHTTY
+827 VQDCPHAHMTY

-852 CQAAIGDPLP
+852 CQAVIGDPLP
-862 HNWTYAAGDTEDSH
+862 HNWTYDAGDTEDSH
-876 VCAECGATEQHF
+876 VCAECGAAEQHF

-899 CTEPGVRIV
+899 CTEPGVRTV
-908 KCSICGMEKKEE
+908 RCSVCGMEKEE
-920 VEAKGHTTDNR
+920 EAEAKGHTLDNR
-931 WNHTAS
+931 WNHTAL

-949 FDRGNHE
+949 FGCGNHE
-956 YTYSEDWDEYECRIC
+956 YTYSEDWDDYECRIC

-984 IQEATCQKIVYHCD
+984 IQEATCQRIVYHCD

-1013 HDYVDGICQYCG
+1013 HDYVDGFCRYCG
-1025 GEDPNHVPHEHAYH
+1025 AEDPDHVPHEHDYH
-1039 ETQRVEPTCTEDGYI
+1039 ETHRVDPTCTEDGYI
-1054 QHTCDCGDSYR
+1054 EYTCDCGDTHTD
-1065 EPLPA
+1065 PLPA
-1070 TGHTWG
+1070 TGHSWG
-1076 EWSPAGDGKEV
+1076 EWTPAGDGEEV
-1087 RYCDA
+1087 RYCGV
-1092 CGAEDYRTSEEDTY
+1092 CGAEDYRTTEADTY
-1106 SVQMLFLHWLFPR
+1106 SIQILFLSWLFPKTY
-1119 IHQK
+1119 QK

>member
-1 MRANSDGKGNGSMDW
+1 MDW
-16 NSFIQSKYLRG
+16 NSLFHSKYLRG
-27 GLCALLIAAIL
+27 GLCAVLVAAIL

-51 QPDDPLQGES
+51 QPDDPLQGEG
-61 VREITALKLGENEQL
+61 VREITVLKLGENLEQL
-76 NTVSVPDG
+76 NTISVPSG
-84 GQSGSAEPRPE
+84 GQTKSTEPNDKASETRPE
-95 ETRPD
+95 ETQPD
-100 SAPDDGD
+100 SSTDDGSD
-107 DGQENGNQG
+107 DQEDGNQG

-270 QLSGGIGYEMKLVG
+270 QLSGVIGYEMKLVG

-289 AGARILNASYI
+289 AGARIMSASY
-300 SVGTGESD
+300 TSD
-308 ELDYKKGQGSFA
+308 AVSGRGKLNCRDGQGWW
-320 VRMPTGE
+320 VVKMPEGE

-384 TVYDDELTNG
+384 TVYDDELTEDI
-394 LLEYEMSIVG
+394 LPYEISIVG
-404 SDANRVDI
+404 SDADGVEI
-412 TSIEC
+412 TSVKC
-417 TQTGNENR
+417 TQPGNENKTKHLR
-425 TQDLEDR
+425 ASD
-432 KSGTVRLFSNSG
+432 TVQLFLNKG

-455 TDDSENKYT
+455 KDNSGNQYT
-464 FKINIPYKPRGRD
+464 FKINVPYKHKGI
-477 NVVIDLLRPYE
+477 NCVEIVYE
-488 GEEVPCGTVFNLSV
+488 PDETHELINDTKNNLTVR
-502 KAWSE
+502 AWSE
-507 DIDGNVISPIPPK
+507 YTGEREYIRASGT
-520 DTDAFIKVE
+520 DTILRVE
-529 LWDATQKVMI
+529 LDGIEIDCT
-539 GEVPYN
+539 N
-545 TPDSGGYYAYD
+545 TSGYYSGYD
-556 LIPPIPET
+556 LYPSNPEI
-564 GDEIKYYL
+564 GDTNTHTL
-572 HVIAEDAYGNKG
+572 HIYSEDAYGNWGEKTLEYIG
-584 DEWRGFTGKRREPGQ
+584 RRREPGQ
-599 KIGDATI
+599 KIGEADI
-606 LVDMT
+606 YVDMA
-611 VLGIDYVPPISYE
+611 VLGIREVRHIRYD
-624 VLADEPISYVVAK
+624 VLADEPISYVIAK
-637 AIMGMDTGEPFGAA
+637 AIMGMDTGDPFGMATKG
-651 SDTLGWRGS
+651 TLGWRGS

-665 DTGFY
+665 DNGFY
-670 LQWLDTGYSA
+670 LQSLNTDYYA
-680 DALEDSTWPGSTEE
+680 DALEDAVWPGSTEE

-700 DARFGAGTGLAVLW
+700 DARFGAGTGLAALW

-753 GQSMSAVHLRDGDVL
+753 GQSMSAVRLKDEDVL

-810 AEDPDGSIRY
+810 AEDPDGSVRY

-827 VQNCPHAHTTY
+827 VQDCPHAHMTY

-852 CQAAIGDPLP
+852 CQAVIGDPLP
-862 HNWTYAAGDTEDSH
+862 HNWTYDAGDTEDSH
-876 VCAECGATEQHF
+876 VCAECGAAEQHF

-899 CTEPGVRIV
+899 CTEPGVRTV
-908 KCSICGMEKKEE
+908 RCSICGMEKEE
-920 VEAKGHTTDNR
+920 EAEAKGHTLDNR
-931 WNHTAS
+931 WNHTAL

-949 FDRGNHE
+949 FGRGNHE
-956 YTYSEDWDEYECRIC
+956 YTYSEDWDDYECRIC

-984 IQEATCQKIVYHCD
+984 IQEATCQRIVYHCD

-1013 HDYVDGICQYCG
+1013 HDYVDGFCRYCG
-1025 GEDPNHVPHEHAYH
+1025 AEDPDHVPHEHDYH
-1039 ETQRVEPTCTEDGYI
+1039 ETHRVDPTCTEDGYI
-1054 QHTCDCGDSYR
+1054 EYTCDCGDTYTA
-1065 EPLPA
+1065 PLPA
-1070 TGHTWG
+1070 TGHSWG
-1076 EWSPAGDGKEV
+1076 EWTPAGDGEEV
-1087 RYCDA
+1087 RYCGV
-1092 CGAEDYRTSEEDTY
+1092 CGAEDYRTTETDTY
-1106 SVQMLFLHWLFPR
+1106 SIQMLFLSWLFPKTY
-1119 IHQK
+1119 QK

>member
-1 MRANSDGKGNGSMDW
+1 MDW
-16 NSFIQSKYLRG
+16 NSLFHSKYLRG
-27 GLCALLIAAIL
+27 GLCAVLIAAIL

-51 QPDDPLQGES
+51 QPDDPLQGEG
-61 VREITALKLGENEQL
+61 VREITVLKLGENLEQL
-76 NTVSVPDG
+76 NTISVPSG
-84 GQSGSAEPRPE
+84 GQTKSTEPNDKASETHPE
-95 ETRPD
+95 ETQPD
-100 SAPDDGD
+100 SSTDDGSD
-107 DGQENGNQG
+107 DQENGNQG

-257 LPNGSVTDKIKNN
+257 MPSGSVVDKIKSN
-270 QLSGGIGYEMKLVG
+270 QLAGGRISYEMKLVG
-284 RDAES
+284 SDAES
-289 AGARILNASYI
+289 AGAKILSASYI
-300 SVGTGESD
+300 SD
-308 ELDYKKGQGSFA
+308 ETDKSGDLNYRDGQGLLDIE
-320 VRMPTGE
+320 MPAGE

-345 HFEVIL
+345 HFKVIL

-356 VTLQMNYMLNDGSQR
+356 VTLGMRYTLNDGSQGE
-371 DIFCQNKQSRTAD
+371 IFCQNKQSRTAD
-384 TVYDDELTNG
+384 TVYDNQLTEGSLQYEL
-394 LLEYEMSIVG
+394 SVVG
-404 SDANRVDI
+404 SDAEGVKI
-412 TSIEC
+412 TSVRC
-417 TQTGNENR
+417 TQPSNGSIQT
-425 TQDLEDR
+425 LEA
-432 KSGTVRLFSNSG
+432 SGAASLSLNNG

-455 TDDSENKYT
+455 EDDSGNQYI
-464 FKINIPYKPRGRD
+464 FKINVPYKHKGINCVEIVYEPD
-477 NVVIDLLRPYE
+477 ETHELINDTKNDL
-488 GEEVPCGTVFNLSV
+488 TVR
-502 KAWSE
+502 AWSE
-507 DIDGNVISPIPPK
+507 YTGEREYIRASGT
-520 DTDAFIKVE
+520 DTILRVE
-529 LWDATQKVMI
+529 LDGIEIDCT
-539 GEVPYN
+539 N
-545 TPDSGGYYAYD
+545 TSGYYSGYD
-556 LIPPIPET
+556 LYPSNPEI
-564 GDEIKYYL
+564 GDTNTHTL
-572 HVIAEDAYGNKG
+572 HIYSEDAYGNWGEKTLEYIG
-584 DEWRGFTGKRREPGQ
+584 RRREPGQ
-599 KIGDATI
+599 KIGEADI
-606 LVDMT
+606 YVDMA
-611 VLGIDYVPPISYE
+611 VLGIKEVAHIRYD

-651 SDTLGWRGS
+651 SDTLGWRGD
-660 YAGTL
+660 YGGTL

-670 LQWLDTGYSA
+670 LRSLNTDYHA
-680 DALEDSTWPGSTEE
+680 DALEDAVWPGSTEE

-753 GQSMSAVHLRDGDVL
+753 GQSMSAVRLKDKDVL

-810 AEDPDGSIRY
+810 AEDPDGSVRY

-827 VQNCPHAHTTY
+827 VQDCPHAHMTY

-852 CQAAIGDPLP
+852 CQAVIGDPLP
-862 HNWTYAAGDTEDSH
+862 HNWTYDAGDTEDSH
-876 VCAECGATEQHF
+876 VCAECGAAEQHF

-899 CTEPGVRIV
+899 CTEPGVRTV
-908 KCSICGMEKKEE
+908 RCSVCGMEKEE
-920 VEAKGHTTDNR
+920 EAEAKGHTLDNR
-931 WNHTAS
+931 WNHTAL

-949 FDRGNHE
+949 FGRGSHE
-956 YTYSEDWDEYECRIC
+956 YVYEPGIGWEDYACRIC
-971 HVLHEE
+971 GELHEFL
-977 ICGGALT
+977 CGGALT
-984 IQEATCQKIVYHCD
+984 IQEATCQRIVYHCD

-1013 HDYVDGICQYCG
+1013 HDYVDGFCRYCG
-1025 GEDPNHVPHEHAYH
+1025 AEDPDHVPHEHGYH
-1039 ETQRVEPTCTEDGYI
+1039 ETHRVDPTCTEDGYI
-1054 QHTCDCGDSYR
+1054 EYTCDCGDSYT

-1070 TGHTWG
+1070 TGHSWG
-1076 EWSPAGDGKEV
+1076 EWTPAGDGEEV
-1087 RYCDA
+1087 RSCEV
-1092 CGAEDYRTSEEDTY
+1092 CGAEDYRTTETDTY
-1106 SVQMLFLHWLFPR
+1106 SIQMLFLSWLFPKTY
-1119 IHQK
+1119 QK

>member
-1 MRANSDGKGNGSMDW
+1 MDW
-16 NSFIQSKYLRG
+16 NSLFHSKYLRG
-27 GLCALLIAAIL
+27 GLCAVLIAAIL

-51 QPDDPLQGES
+51 QPDDPLQGEG
-61 VREITALKLGENEQL
+61 VREITVLKLGENLEQL
-76 NTVSVPDG
+76 NTISVPSG
-84 GQSGSAEPRPE
+84 GQTKSTEPNDKASETHPE
-95 ETRPD
+95 ETQPD
-100 SAPDDGD
+100 SSTDDGSD
-107 DGQENGNQG
+107 DQENGNQG

-129 VLTWNAKGI
+129 VLTWNAKSI

-166 TGTQAQDAK
+166 TGTLAQDAK

-235 LPDVQLSFTWRG
+235 LPDVQLVFHWSEGRTRHELQPCKPEG
-247 TGNHKGTLLC
+247 TV
-257 LPNGSVTDKIKNN
+257 SAKIKNN
-270 QLSGGIGYEMKLVG
+270 QLSGGALPYKLELTG
-284 RDAES
+284 KDA
-289 AGARILNASYI
+289 ANARIWSVSY
-300 SVGTGESD
+300 TSD
-308 ELDYKKGQGSFA
+308 ANDGRNLTCPDGRLPME
-320 VRMPTGE
+320 MPEGE
-327 TSNTYRIS
+327 TSNTYRIA
-335 VSALANGHTA
+335 VNVIANSQNYHY
-345 HFEVIL
+345 EVVL
-351 HVGND
+351 YFGND
-356 VTLQMNYMLNDGSQR
+356 VTLQMRYTLLDGTQPVILCENGKS
-371 DIFCQNKQSRTAD
+371 KAAD
-384 TVYDDELTNG
+384 TVYDDQLAG
-394 LLEYEMSIVG
+394 DMLPYEMSIVG
-404 SDANRVDI
+404 SDADSVTI
-412 TSIEC
+412 TSVKC

-432 KSGTVRLFSNSG
+432 KSGTVRLSSNSG

-507 DIDGNVISPIPPK
+507 DIDGNVISHIPPK

-529 LWDATQKVMI
+529 LWDATKEVMI

-556 LIPPIPET
+556 LIPPIPEI

-572 HVIAEDAYGNKG
+572 HVIAEDAYGN
-584 DEWRGFTGKRREPGQ
+584 RGEKKLTFTGKRREPGQ

-611 VLGIDYVPPISYE
+611 VLGIDDIPSIHYD

-670 LQWLDTGYSA
+670 LQWLDTDYYP

-694 EVLDAI
+694 EVLAAI
-700 DARFGAGTGLAVLW
+700 DARFGAGTGLATLW

-729 STFGE
+729 SRIGE

-746 IGGSYYP
+746 LDGTYYP
-753 GQSMSAVHLRDGDVL
+753 GQSMSAVYLKDGDVL

-785 NYGNV
+785 NYGNI
-790 VGYCVEGR
+790 VGYCVTAI
-798 NGTIYVNHRWET
+798 NGDITPRHQMEEV
-810 AEDPDGSIRY
+810 EDPDGSVRY

-827 VQNCPHAHTTY
+827 VQDCPHAHMTY

-852 CQAAIGDPLP
+852 CQAVIGDPLP
-862 HNWTYAAGDTEDSH
+862 HNWTYDAGDTEDSH
-876 VCAECGATEQHF
+876 VCAECGAAEQHF

-899 CTEPGVRIV
+899 CTEPGVRTV
-908 KCSICGMEKKEE
+908 RCSICGMEKEE
-920 VEAKGHTTDNR
+920 EAEAKGHTLDNR
-931 WNHTAS
+931 WNHTAL

-949 FDRGNHE
+949 FGRGNHE
-956 YTYSEDWDEYECRIC
+956 YTYSEDWDDYECRIC

-984 IQEATCQKIVYHCD
+984 IQEATCQRIVYHCD

-1013 HDYVDGICQYCG
+1013 HDYVDGFCRYCG
-1025 GEDPNHVPHEHAYH
+1025 AEDPDHVPHEHDYH
-1039 ETQRVEPTCTEDGYI
+1039 ETHRVDPTCTEDGYVEY
-1054 QHTCDCGDSYR
+1054 TCDCGDTHTD
-1065 EPLPA
+1065 PLPA
-1070 TGHTWG
+1070 TGHSWG
-1076 EWSPAGDGKEV
+1076 EWMPAGDGEEV
-1087 RYCDA
+1087 RYCGV
-1092 CGAEDYRTSEEDTY
+1092 CGAEDYRTTEEDTY
-1106 SVQMLFLHWLFPR
+1106 SIQMLFLSWLFPKTY
-1119 IHQK
+1119 QK

>member
-1 MRANSDGKGNGSMDW
+1 MDW
-16 NSFIQSKYLRG
+16 NSVFHSKYLRG
-27 GLCALLIAAIL
+27 GLCAVLIAAIL

-51 QPDDPLQGES
+51 QPDDPLQGEG
-61 VREITALKLGENEQL
+61 VREITVLKLGENLEQL
-76 NTVSVPDG
+76 NTISVPSG
-84 GQSGSAEPRPE
+84 GQTKSTEPNDKASETRPE
-95 ETRPD
+95 ETQPD
-100 SAPDDGD
+100 SSTDDGS
-107 DGQENGNQG
+107 DGQEDGNQG

-257 LPNGSVTDKIKNN
+257 MPSGSVVDKIKSN
-270 QLSGGIGYEMKLVG
+270 QLAGGRISYEMKLVG
-284 RDAES
+284 SDAES
-289 AGARILNASYI
+289 AGAKILSASYI
-300 SVGTGESD
+300 SDETGKSGD
-308 ELDYKKGQGSFA
+308 LNYRDGQGLLDIE
-320 VRMPTGE
+320 MPAGE

-345 HFEVIL
+345 HFKVIL

-356 VTLQMNYMLNDGSQR
+356 VTLGMRYTLNDGSQGE
-371 DIFCQNKQSRTAD
+371 IFCQNKQSRTAD
-384 TVYDDELTNG
+384 TVYDNQLTEGSLQYEL
-394 LLEYEMSIVG
+394 SVVG
-404 SDANRVDI
+404 SDAEGVKI
-412 TSIEC
+412 TSVRC
-417 TQTGNENR
+417 TQPSNGSIQT
-425 TQDLEDR
+425 LEA
-432 KSGTVRLFSNSG
+432 SGAASLSLNNG

-455 TDDSENKYT
+455 EDDSGNQYI
-464 FKINIPYKPRGRD
+464 FKINVPYKHKGINCVEIVYEPD
-477 NVVIDLLRPYE
+477 ETHELINDTKNDL
-488 GEEVPCGTVFNLSV
+488 TVR
-502 KAWSE
+502 AWSE
-507 DIDGNVISPIPPK
+507 YTGEREYIRASGT
-520 DTDAFIKVE
+520 DTILRVE
-529 LWDATQKVMI
+529 LDGIEIDCT
-539 GEVPYN
+539 N
-545 TPDSGGYYAYD
+545 TSGYYSGYD
-556 LIPPIPET
+556 LYPSNPEI
-564 GDEIKYYL
+564 GDTNTHTL
-572 HVIAEDAYGNKG
+572 HIYSEDAYGNWGEKTLEYIG
-584 DEWRGFTGKRREPGQ
+584 RRREPGQ
-599 KIGDATI
+599 KIGEADI
-606 LVDMT
+606 YVDMA
-611 VLGIDYVPPISYE
+611 VLGIREVRHIRYD

-637 AIMGMDTGEPFGAA
+637 AIMGKDTGDPFGAA
-651 SDTLGWRGS
+651 SDTLGWRGD
-660 YAGTL
+660 YGGTL

-670 LQWLDTGYSA
+670 LRSLNTDYHA
-680 DALEDSTWPGSTEE
+680 DALEDAVWPGSTEE
-694 EVLDAI
+694 EVLEAI
-700 DARFGAGTGLAVLW
+700 DARFGAGTDLAALW

-753 GQSMSAVHLRDGDVL
+753 GQSMSAVRLKDGDVL

-810 AEDPDGSIRY
+810 AEDPDGSVRY

-827 VQNCPHAHTTY
+827 VQDCPHAHMTY

-852 CQAAIGDPLP
+852 CQAVIGDPLP
-862 HNWTYAAGDTEDSH
+862 HNWTYDAGDTEDSH
-876 VCAECGATEQHF
+876 VCAECGAAEQHF

-899 CTEPGVRIV
+899 CTEPGVRTV
-908 KCSICGMEKKEE
+908 RCSICGMEKEE
-920 VEAKGHTTDNR
+920 EAEAKGHTLDNR
-931 WNHTAS
+931 WNHTAL

-949 FDRGNHE
+949 FGRGNHE
-956 YTYSEDWDEYECRIC
+956 YTYSEDWDDYECRIC

-984 IQEATCQKIVYHCD
+984 IQEATCQRIVYHCD

-1013 HDYVDGICQYCG
+1013 HDYVDGFCRYCG
-1025 GEDPNHVPHEHAYH
+1025 AEDPDHVPHEHDYH
-1039 ETQRVEPTCTEDGYI
+1039 ETHRVDPTCTEDGYI
-1054 QHTCDCGDSYR
+1054 EYTCDCGDTYTA
-1065 EPLPA
+1065 PLPA
-1070 TGHTWG
+1070 AGHSWG
-1076 EWSPAGDGKEV
+1076 EWMPAGDGEEV
-1087 RYCDA
+1087 RYCGV
-1092 CGAEDYRTSEEDTY
+1092 CGAEDYRTTEADTY
-1106 SVQMLFLHWLFPR
+1106 SIRMLFLSWLFPKTY
-1119 IHQK
+1119 QK

>member
-1 MRANSDGKGNGSMDW
+1 MDW
-16 NSFIQSKYLRG
+16 NSLFHSKYLRG
-27 GLCALLIAAIL
+27 GLCAVLIAAIL

-51 QPDDPLQGES
+51 QPDDPLQGEG
-61 VREITALKLGENEQL
+61 VREITVLKLGENLEQL
-76 NTVSVPDG
+76 NTISVPSG
-84 GQSGSAEPRPE
+84 GQTKSTEPNDKASETRPE
-95 ETRPD
+95 ETQPD
-100 SAPDDGD
+100 SSTDDGS
-107 DGQENGNQG
+107 DGQEDGDQG

-129 VLTWNAKGI
+129 VLTWHPETGNARSVSCG
-138 ACAAGNTQ
+138 ADNTQ
-146 AFSVSSYELNED
+146 AFAVSSYELDEGVFTFSVN
-158 LFRFRVSL
+158 L
-166 TGTQAQDAK
+166 TGTLAQDAK

-270 QLSGGIGYEMKLVG
+270 QLAGGRISYEMKLVG
-284 RDAES
+284 SDA
-289 AGARILNASYI
+289 ANARIWSASY
-300 SVGTGESD
+300 TSD
-308 ELDYKKGQGSFA
+308 ANDGGSLDGPL
-320 VRMPTGE
+320 RMEIPEGE
-327 TSNTYRIS
+327 TSNTYRIA
-335 VSALANGHTA
+335 VNVIANSQNYHY
-345 HFEVIL
+345 EVVL
-351 HVGND
+351 YFGND
-356 VTLQMNYMLNDGSQR
+356 VTLQMRYTLLDGTQPV
-371 DIFCQNKQSRTAD
+371 ILCENGKTKAAD
-384 TVYDDELTNG
+384 TVYDDQLAG
-394 LLEYEMSIVG
+394 DMLPYEMSIVG
-404 SDANRVDI
+404 SDADSVTI
-412 TSIEC
+412 TSVRC
-417 TQTGNENR
+417 TQTGSGNR
-425 TQDLEDR
+425 TQDLTGSE
-432 KSGTVRLFSNSG
+432 SEAVRLYLNDE

-450 FTIEA
+450 FTVEA
-455 TDDSENKYT
+455 HDNSGNQYT

-529 LWDATQKVMI
+529 LWDEKREVMI

-545 TPDSGGYYAYD
+545 TPNSGGYYAYD
-556 LIPPIPET
+556 LIPPIPEI

-572 HVIAEDAYGNKG
+572 HVIAEDAYGNKH
-584 DEWRGFTGKRREPGQ
+584 DEWRGFTGKRREAGQ

-606 LVDMT
+606 YVDMT
-611 VLGIDYVPPISYE
+611 VLGLGVTGPIYYD

-651 SDTLGWRGS
+651 SDILGWRGS

-694 EVLDAI
+694 EVLAAI
-700 DARFGAGTGLAVLW
+700 DARFGAGTGLATLW

-719 NGLNKSAGSG
+719 NGLNKSAGS
-729 STFGE
+729 SSRIGE

-746 IGGSYYP
+746 LDGTYYP
-753 GQSMSAVHLRDGDVL
+753 GQSMSAVHLNDGDTL

-785 NYGNV
+785 NYGNI
-790 VGYCVEGR
+790 VGYCVEAV
-798 NGTIYVNHRWET
+798 NGYFNINHVMET
-810 AEDPDGSIRY
+810 VENPDGSIHY
-820 VCRCCGM
+820 VCQRCGLIQDCT
-827 VQNCPHAHTTY
+827 HEHTTY
-838 KDLEDGTHILLCED
+838 KDLEDGTHILFCED
-852 CQAAIGDPLP
+852 CKTAIGDPQL
-862 HNWTYAAGDTEDSH
+862 HNWTYAAGDTEDNH

-894 TNTAT
+894 SNTAT
-899 CTEPGVRIV
+899 CTEPGVRTV
-908 KCSICGMEKKEE
+908 RCSVCGMEKEEE
-920 VEAKGHTTDNR
+920 VEAKGHTTDNM
-931 WNHTAS
+931 WVTPPWG
-937 EHYQKCSTCGEE
+937 HYQKCSVCEE
-949 FDRGNHE
+949 EINRGDHE
-956 YTYSEDWDEYECRIC
+956 YVYESGTNWEDYICRIC
-971 HVLHEE
+971 DASHGWV
-977 ICGGALT
+977 CDGTPT
-984 IQEATCQKIVYHCD
+984 IKEATCQRIVYHCD

-1013 HDYVDGICQYCG
+1013 HDYVDGFCRYCG
-1025 GEDPNHVPHEHAYH
+1025 AEDPDHVPHEHDYH
-1039 ETQRVEPTCTEDGYI
+1039 ETHRVDPTCTEDGYVEY
-1054 QHTCDCGDSYR
+1054 TCDCGDTHTD
-1065 EPLPA
+1065 PLPA
-1070 TGHTWG
+1070 TGHSWG
-1076 EWSPAGDGKEV
+1076 EWMPAGDGEEV
-1087 RYCDA
+1087 RYCGV
-1092 CGAEDYRTSEEDTY
+1092 CGAEDYRTTEADTY
-1106 SVQMLFLHWLFPR
+1106 STQMLFLSWLFPKTY
-1119 IHQK
+1119 QK

>member
-1 MRANSDGKGNGSMDW
+1 MDW
-16 NSFIQSKYLRG
+16 NSLFHSKYLRG
-27 GLCALLIAAIL
+27 GLCAVLIAAIL

-51 QPDDPLQGES
+51 QPDDPLQGEG
-61 VREITALKLGENEQL
+61 VREITVLKLGENLEQL
-76 NTVSVPDG
+76 NTISVPSG
-84 GQSGSAEPRPE
+84 GQTKSTEPNDKASETRPE
-95 ETRPD
+95 ETQPD
-100 SAPDDGD
+100 SSTDDGSD
-107 DGQENGNQG
+107 DQEDGNQG

-129 VLTWNAKGI
+129 VLTWNAKSI

-235 LPDVQLSFTWRG
+235 LPDVQLVFHWSEGRTRHELQPCKPEG
-247 TGNHKGTLLC
+247 TV
-257 LPNGSVTDKIKNN
+257 SAKIKNN
-270 QLSGGIGYEMKLVG
+270 QLSGGALPYKLELTGKDAANSRIWSVSSTSDANDG
-284 RDAES
+284 RKLTCPD
-289 AGARILNASYI
+289 
-300 SVGTGESD
+300 
-308 ELDYKKGQGSFA
+308 GSL
-320 VRMPTGE
+320 RMEIPEGE
-327 TSNTYRIS
+327 TSNTYRIA
-335 VSALANGHTA
+335 VNVIANSQNYHY
-345 HFEVIL
+345 EVVL
-351 HVGND
+351 YFGND
-356 VTLQMNYMLNDGSQR
+356 VTLQMRYTLLDGTQPV
-371 DIFCQNKQSRTAD
+371 ILCENGKTKAAD
-384 TVYDDELTNG
+384 TVYDDQLAG
-394 LLEYEMSIVG
+394 DMLPYEMSIVG
-404 SDANRVDI
+404 SDADSVTI
-412 TSIEC
+412 TSVRC
-417 TQTGNENR
+417 TQTGNGNR
-425 TQDLEDR
+425 TQDLTGSE
-432 KSGTVRLFSNSG
+432 SEAVRLYLNDE

-450 FTIEA
+450 FTVEA
-455 TDDSENKYT
+455 HDNSGNQYT

-507 DIDGNVISPIPPK
+507 DTDGNVISPIPPK

-529 LWDATQKVMI
+529 LWDEKREVMI

-545 TPDSGGYYAYD
+545 TPNSGGYYAYD
-556 LIPPIPET
+556 LIPPIPEI

-572 HVIAEDAYGNKG
+572 HVIAEDAYGNKH
-584 DEWRGFTGKRREPGQ
+584 DEWRGFTGKRREAGQ

-606 LVDMT
+606 YVDMT
-611 VLGIDYVPPISYE
+611 VLGLGVTGPIYYD

-651 SDTLGWRGS
+651 SDILGWRGS

-694 EVLDAI
+694 EVLAAI
-700 DARFGAGTGLAVLW
+700 DARFGAGTGLATLW

-729 STFGE
+729 SRIGE

-746 IGGSYYP
+746 LDGTYYP
-753 GQSMSAVHLRDGDVL
+753 GQSMSAVHLNDGDTL

-785 NYGNV
+785 NYGNI
-790 VGYCVEGR
+790 VGYCVTAI
-798 NGTIYVNHRWET
+798 NGDITPRHQMEEV
-810 AEDPDGSIRY
+810 EDPDGSIHY
-820 VCRCCGM
+820 VCHCCGLIED
-827 VQNCPHAHTTY
+827 CTHEHTTY
-838 KDLEDGTHILLCED
+838 KDLEDGTHILFCED
-852 CQAAIGDPLP
+852 CKTAIGDPQL

-899 CTEPGVRIV
+899 CTEPGVRTV
-908 KCSICGMEKKEE
+908 RCSVCGMEKEEE
-920 VEAKGHTTDNR
+920 VEAKGHTTDNM
-931 WNHTAS
+931 WVTPPWG
-937 EHYQKCSTCGEE
+937 HYQKCSVCEE
-949 FDRGNHE
+949 EINRGDHE
-956 YTYSEDWDEYECRIC
+956 YVYESGTNWEDYICRIC
-971 HVLHEE
+971 DASHGWV
-977 ICGGALT
+977 CDGTPT
-984 IQEATCQKIVYHCD
+984 IKEATCQRIVYHCD

-1013 HDYVDGICQYCG
+1013 HDYVDGFCRYCG
-1025 GEDPNHVPHEHAYH
+1025 AEDPDHVPHEHDYH
-1039 ETQRVEPTCTEDGYI
+1039 ETHRVDPTCTEDGYVEY
-1054 QHTCDCGDSYR
+1054 TCDCGDTYTD
-1065 EPLPA
+1065 PLPA
-1070 TGHTWG
+1070 AGHSWG
-1076 EWSPAGDGKEV
+1076 EWTPAGDGEEV
-1087 RYCDA
+1087 RYCGV
-1092 CGAEDYRTSEEDTY
+1092 CGAEDYRTTEADTY
-1106 SVQMLFLHWLFPR
+1106 SIQMLFLSWLFPKTY
-1119 IHQK
+1119 QK

>member
-1 MRANSDGKGNGSMDW
+1 M
-16 NSFIQSKYLRG
+16 
-27 GLCALLIAAIL
+27 LIAAIL

-76 NTVSVPDG
+76 NAVSVPDG

-95 ETRPD
+95 ENRPD

-138 ACAAGNTQ
+138 SCAAGNTQ

-175 IVNGISITESTQTAR
+175 IVGGVSVAESTQTAK
-190 ELKWPSDSLI
+190 ELTWPSGSLP
-200 MNPAAGT
+200 MAPAAGT
-207 DKEVYNFSFTVRTA
+207 DKEVYDFSFTVRTP
-221 ERDVF
+221 ERDVL
-226 FRYKITYQK
+226 FRYQITYQK
-235 LPDVQLSFTWRG
+235 LPDVQLAFTWRG
-247 TGNHKGTLLC
+247 TGSHRGTLLC
-257 LPNGSVTDKIKNN
+257 LPGGSVADKIKNN
-270 QLSGGIGYEMKLVG
+270 QLAGGGISYEMKLVG
-284 RDAES
+284 SDAES
-289 AGARILNASYI
+289 AGAKILSASYT
-300 SVGTGESD
+300 SDGTSGSRQLEPID
-308 ELDYKKGQGSFA
+308 QGFLPMTMS
-320 VRMPTGE
+320 TGE

-335 VSALANGHTA
+335 VAALANGHPA

-351 HVGND
+351 HYGND
-356 VTLQMNYMLNDGSQR
+356 VTLEMRYTLNDGSER
-371 DIFCQNKQSRTAD
+371 SIFCQNKQSRTAD
-384 TVYDDELTNG
+384 TVYDDQLTG
-394 LLEYEMSIVG
+394 DMLPYEMSVVG
-404 SDANRVDI
+404 SDADGVEI
-412 TSIEC
+412 TSVKC
-417 TQTGNENR
+417 TQPGNKNK
-425 TQDLEDR
+425 TLTL
-432 KSGTVRLFSNSG
+432 GTSDAVQLYLNGG

-455 TDDSENKYT
+455 KDDSGNQYT
-464 FKINIPYKPRGRD
+464 FKINVPYKHKGTKSID
-477 NVVIDLLRPYE
+477 IDLNLEDQDEIPN
-488 GEEVPCGTVFNLSV
+488 EVITNLLVTAQGKDMAGNTVSIPAKGTNEFILVTLDEIEVTKPTSSGDSWEYGLFPFN
-502 KAWSE
+502 
-507 DIDGNVISPIPPK
+507 
-520 DTDAFIKVE
+520 
-529 LWDATQKVMI
+529 
-539 GEVPYN
+539 
-545 TPDSGGYYAYD
+545 
-556 LIPPIPET
+556 PET
-564 GDEIKYYL
+564 GDRNEHTLYVY
-572 HVIAEDAYGNKG
+572 AEDAYGNWGEEKLTLI
-584 DEWRGFTGKRREPGQ
+584 GFRVEPGQ

-606 LVDMT
+606 YVDMT
-611 VLGIDYVPPISYE
+611 VLGVGVVGPIPYE

-637 AIMGMDTGEPFGAA
+637 AIMGKDTGEPFGAA
-651 SDTLGWRGS
+651 TKGTLHWRGD
-660 YAGTL
+660 YGGTL

-670 LQWLDTGYSA
+670 LRSLNTDYHA
-680 DALEDSTWPGSTEE
+680 DALEDAVWPGSTEE

-810 AEDPDGSIRY
+810 AEDPDGSVRY

-827 VQNCPHAHTTY
+827 VQDCPHAHMTY
-838 KDLEDGTHILLCED
+838 KDLEDGTHILFCED
-852 CQAAIGDPLP
+852 CQTAIGDPQS
-862 HNWTYAAGDTEDSH
+862 HNWTYAAADTEDSH
-876 VCAECGATEQHF
+876 VCVECGAAEQHF

-908 KCSICGMEKKEE
+908 KCSICGMEKEEE

-956 YTYSEDWDEYECRIC
+956 YTYSEDWDDYECRIC

-998 SCGYDMTKPGTFDEY
+998 SCGYDMTKPGTFDE
-1013 HDYVDGICQYCG
+1013 
-1025 GEDPNHVPHEHAYH
+1025 
-1039 ETQRVEPTCTEDGYI
+1039 
-1054 QHTCDCGDSYR
+1054 
-1065 EPLPA
+1065 
-1070 TGHTWG
+1070 
-1076 EWSPAGDGKEV
+1076 
-1087 RYCDA
+1087 
-1092 CGAEDYRTSEEDTY
+1092 
-1106 SVQMLFLHWLFPR
+1106 
-1119 IHQK
+1119 

>member
-61 VREITALKLGENEQL
+61 VREITALKLGENGQQL

-84 GQSGSAEPRPE
+84 GQSGTAEPRPE
-95 ETRPD
+95 EPRPD

-175 IVNGISITESTQTAR
+175 IVGGVSVTESTQTAK
-190 ELKWPSDSLI
+190 ELTWPRGSLP
-200 MNPAAGT
+200 MAPAAGT
-207 DKEVYNFSFTVRTA
+207 DKEVYDFSFTVRTP
-221 ERDVF
+221 ERDVL
-226 FRYKITYQK
+226 FRYQITYQK

-247 TGNHKGTLLC
+247 TGNHKGILLC
-257 LPNGSVTDKIKNN
+257 MPSGSVADKIKNN
-270 QLSGGIGYEMKLVG
+270 QLAGGRISYEMKLVG
-284 RDAES
+284 SDAES
-289 AGARILNASYI
+289 AGARILSASYT
-300 SVGTGESD
+300 SDGTSGSRQLEPID
-308 ELDYKKGQGSFA
+308 QGFLPMTMS
-320 VRMPTGE
+320 TGE

-335 VSALANGHTA
+335 VTALANGHRA

-351 HVGND
+351 HYGND
-356 VTLQMNYMLNDGSQR
+356 VTLEMRYTLNDGSQR
-371 DIFCQNKQSRTAD
+371 EIFCQNKQLRTAD
-384 TVYDDELTNG
+384 TVYDNQLTDG
-394 LLEYEMSIVG
+394 FLEYEMSIVG
-404 SDANRVDI
+404 SDADGVKI
-412 TSIEC
+412 TSVTCNQSGSVETLNQLERGRIRLLLNAGKAGHNFFEIKA
-417 TQTGNENR
+417 QGENEY
-425 TQDLEDR
+425 
-432 KSGTVRLFSNSG
+432 S
-444 KTGQNN
+444 
-450 FTIEA
+450 FTI
-455 TDDSENKYT
+455 D
-464 FKINIPYKPRGRD
+464 IPYKHKGTKSVEILLNLKNQDEIPNEVITNLKVSAYGRD
-477 NVVIDLLRPYE
+477 AAGNAVSIPAK
-488 GEEVPCGTVFNLSV
+488 GTNEFIQVSL
-502 KAWSE
+502 
-507 DIDGNVISPIPPK
+507 DGIEAVDPTRSG
-520 DTDAFIKVE
+520 DTWE
-529 LWDATQKVMI
+529 Y
-539 GEVPYN
+539 G
-545 TPDSGGYYAYD
+545 
-556 LIPPIPET
+556 LIPSNPET
-564 GDEIKYYL
+564 GDRNKHTLYVY
-572 HVIAEDAYGNKG
+572 AEDAYGNWGEK
-584 DEWRGFTGKRREPGQ
+584 ELTLIGFRVEPGQ
-599 KIGDATI
+599 IIGKADI
-606 LVDMT
+606 YVDMA
-611 VLGIDYVPPISYE
+611 VLGIKKVEHISYD

-637 AIMGMDTGEPFGAA
+637 AIMGKDTGEPFGAA
-651 SDTLGWRGS
+651 TKGTLHWRGD
-660 YAGTL
+660 YGGTL

-670 LQWLDTGYSA
+670 LRSLNTDYHA
-680 DALEDSTWPGSTEE
+680 DALEDAVWPGSTEE

-790 VGYCVEGR
+790 VGYCAEGR

-810 AEDPDGSIRY
+810 AEDPDGSVRY

-827 VQNCPHAHTTY
+827 VQDCPHAHTTY

-908 KCSICGMEKKEE
+908 KCSICGMEKEE
-920 VEAKGHTTDNR
+920 EAEAKGHTLDNR
-931 WNHTAS
+931 WNHTAL

-1013 HDYVDGICQYCG
+1013 HNYVDGICQYCG

-1119 IHQK
+1119 MH

>member
-61 VREITALKLGENEQL
+61 VREITALKLGENGQQL
-76 NTVSVPDG
+76 NAVSVPDG

-95 ETRPD
+95 ENRPD

-116 ADGGEVSPSELSL
+116 ADGGEVTPSELSL

-235 LPDVQLSFTWRG
+235 LPDVQLSFTWQG

-257 LPNGSVTDKIKNN
+257 LPGGSAADKIKNN
-270 QLSGGIGYEMKLVG
+270 QLAGGRIGYEMKLVG
-284 RDAES
+284 ADAES
-289 AGARILNASYI
+289 AGARIINASY
-300 SVGTGESD
+300 TSD
-308 ELDYKKGQGSFA
+308 APSGSGELDARNGQGFLPMTMSA
-320 VRMPTGE
+320 GE

-335 VSALANGHTA
+335 VSALANGHPA

-351 HVGND
+351 HYGND
-356 VTLQMNYMLNDGSQR
+356 VTLEMRYTLNDGSER
-371 DIFCQNKQSRTAD
+371 SVFCQNKQLRTAD
-384 TVYDDELTNG
+384 TVYDNQLTDG
-394 LLEYEMSIVG
+394 FLEYEMSIVG
-404 SDANRVDI
+404 SDADGVKI
-412 TSIEC
+412 TSVTCNQSGSVETLNQLERGRIRLLLNAGKAGHNFFEIKA
-417 TQTGNENR
+417 QGENEY
-425 TQDLEDR
+425 
-432 KSGTVRLFSNSG
+432 S
-444 KTGQNN
+444 
-450 FTIEA
+450 FTI
-455 TDDSENKYT
+455 D
-464 FKINIPYKPRGRD
+464 IPYKHKGTKSID
-477 NVVIDLLRPYE
+477 IDLNLEDQDEIPN
-488 GEEVPCGTVFNLSV
+488 EVITNLKVSAQGKDAAGNAVSISAKGTNEFIQVSL
-502 KAWSE
+502 
-507 DIDGNVISPIPPK
+507 DGIEAVDPTHSG
-520 DTDAFIKVE
+520 DTWE
-529 LWDATQKVMI
+529 Y
-539 GEVPYN
+539 G
-545 TPDSGGYYAYD
+545 
-556 LIPPIPET
+556 LIPSNPET
-564 GDEIKYYL
+564 GDRNEHTLYVY
-572 HVIAEDAYGNKG
+572 AEDAYGNWGEEKLTLI
-584 DEWRGFTGKRREPGQ
+584 GFRVEPGQ

-606 LVDMT
+606 YVDMT
-611 VLGIDYVPPISYE
+611 VLGVGVVGPIPYE

-637 AIMGMDTGEPFGAA
+637 AIMGKDTGEPFGAA
-651 SDTLGWRGS
+651 TKGTLHWRGD
-660 YAGTL
+660 YGGTL

-670 LQWLDTGYSA
+670 LRSLNTDYHA
-680 DALEDSTWPGSTEE
+680 DALEDAVWPGSTEE

-810 AEDPDGSIRY
+810 AEDADGSVRY

-827 VQNCPHAHTTY
+827 VQDCPHAHMTY

-876 VCAECGATEQHF
+876 VCAECGAAEQHF

-908 KCSICGMEKKEE
+908 KCSICGMEKEEE

-1013 HDYVDGICQYCG
+1013 HNYVDGICQYCG
-1025 GEDPNHVPHEHAYH
+1025 AEDPNHVPHEHAYH

-1070 TGHTWG
+1070 GHTWG

-1119 IHQK
+1119 MH

>member
-1 MRANSDGKGNGSMDW
+1 M
-16 NSFIQSKYLRG
+16 
-27 GLCALLIAAIL
+27 LIAAIL

-61 VREITALKLGENEQL
+61 VREITALKLGENGQQL
-76 NTVSVPDG
+76 NAVSVPDG

-95 ETRPD
+95 EPRPD

-116 ADGGEVSPSELSL
+116 TDGGEVSPSELSL

-175 IVNGISITESTQTAR
+175 IVGGVSVAESTQTAK
-190 ELKWPSDSLI
+190 ELTWPSGSLP
-200 MNPAAGT
+200 MAPAAGT
-207 DKEVYNFSFTVRTA
+207 DKEVYEVSFTVRTP

-235 LPDVQLSFTWRG
+235 LPDVQLSFTWQG

-257 LPNGSVTDKIKNN
+257 LPGGSVADKIKNN
-270 QLSGGIGYEMKLVG
+270 QLAGRSIRYEMKLVG
-284 RDAES
+284 ADAES
-289 AGARILNASYI
+289 AGARIMSASYT
-300 SVGTGESD
+300 SDAASGRD
-308 ELDYKKGQGSFA
+308 ELNWRDGKGRLD
-320 VRMPTGE
+320 VKMPEGE

-351 HVGND
+351 HFGND
-356 VTLQMNYMLNDGSQR
+356 VTLQMRYILDDGSER
-371 DIFCQNKQSRTAD
+371 KIFCQNKQSKTAD
-384 TVYDDELTNG
+384 TVYDNQLTDG
-394 LLEYEMSIVG
+394 FLEYEMSIVG
-404 SDANRVDI
+404 SDADGVKI
-412 TSIEC
+412 TSVTCNQSGSVETLNQLERGRIRLLLNAGKAGHNFFEIKA
-417 TQTGNENR
+417 QGENEY
-425 TQDLEDR
+425 
-432 KSGTVRLFSNSG
+432 S
-444 KTGQNN
+444 
-450 FTIEA
+450 FTI
-455 TDDSENKYT
+455 D
-464 FKINIPYKPRGRD
+464 IPYKHKGTKSVEILLNLKNQDEIPNEVITNLKVSAYGRD
-477 NVVIDLLRPYE
+477 AAGNAVSIPAK
-488 GEEVPCGTVFNLSV
+488 GTNEFIQVSL
-502 KAWSE
+502 
-507 DIDGNVISPIPPK
+507 DGIEAVDPTRSG
-520 DTDAFIKVE
+520 DTWE
-529 LWDATQKVMI
+529 Y
-539 GEVPYN
+539 G
-545 TPDSGGYYAYD
+545 
-556 LIPPIPET
+556 LIPSNPET
-564 GDEIKYYL
+564 GDRNKHTLYVY
-572 HVIAEDAYGNKG
+572 AEDAYGNWGEEKLTLI
-584 DEWRGFTGKRREPGQ
+584 GFRVEPGQ

-606 LVDMT
+606 YVDMA
-611 VLGIDYVPPISYE
+611 VLGAGFVGPIPYE

-637 AIMGMDTGEPFGAA
+637 AIMGKDTGEPFGAA
-651 SDTLGWRGS
+651 TKGTLHWRGD
-660 YAGTL
+660 YGGTL

-670 LQWLDTGYSA
+670 LRSLNTDYHA
-680 DALEDSTWPGSTEE
+680 DALEDAVWPGSTEE

-810 AEDPDGSIRY
+810 AEDPDGSLHY

-827 VQNCPHAHTTY
+827 VQNCPHAHMTY

-876 VCAECGATEQHF
+876 VCAECGAAEQHF

-908 KCSICGMEKKEE
+908 KCSICGMEKEEE
-920 VEAKGHTTDNR
+920 VEAKGHTLDNR

-949 FDRGNHE
+949 FGRGSHE
-956 YTYSEDWDEYECRIC
+956 YVYEPGIGWEDYACRIC
-971 HVLHEE
+971 GELHEFL
-977 ICGGALT
+977 CGGALT

-1013 HDYVDGICQYCG
+1013 HNYVDGICQYCG
-1025 GEDPNHVPHEHAYH
+1025 AEDPNHVPHEHAYH
-1039 ETQRVEPTCTEDGYI
+1039 ETQRVDPTCTEDGYI

-1070 TGHTWG
+1070 GHTWG

-1119 IHQK
+1119 MH

>member
-44 GTGLKEA
+44 GTGLKKA

-61 VREITALKLGENEQL
+61 VREITALKLGENEQQL
-76 NTVSVPDG
+76 NAVSVPDG

-95 ETRPD
+95 ESRPD

-107 DGQENGNQG
+107 DGHENGNQG

-175 IVNGISITESTQTAR
+175 IVGGVSVAESTQTAK
-190 ELKWPSDSLI
+190 ELTWPSGSLP
-200 MNPAAGT
+200 MAPAAGT
-207 DKEVYNFSFTVRTA
+207 DKEVYEVSFTVRTP

-235 LPDVQLSFTWRG
+235 LPDVQLSFTWQG

-257 LPNGSVTDKIKNN
+257 LPGGSVADKIKNN
-270 QLSGGIGYEMKLVG
+270 QLAGGGIWYEMKLVG
-284 RDAES
+284 ADAES
-289 AGARILNASYI
+289 AGARIMSASYT
-300 SVGTGESD
+300 SDAASGRD
-308 ELDYKKGQGSFA
+308 ELNWRDGKGRLD
-320 VRMPTGE
+320 VKMPEGE

-351 HVGND
+351 HFGND
-356 VTLQMNYMLNDGSQR
+356 VTLQMRYILDDGSER
-371 DIFCQNKQSRTAD
+371 KIFCQNKQSKTAD
-384 TVYDDELTNG
+384 TVYDNQLTDG
-394 LLEYEMSIVG
+394 FLEYEMSIVG
-404 SDANRVDI
+404 SDADGVKI
-412 TSIEC
+412 TSVTCNQSGSVETLNQLERGRIRLLLNAGKAGHNFFEIKA
-417 TQTGNENR
+417 QGENEY
-425 TQDLEDR
+425 
-432 KSGTVRLFSNSG
+432 S
-444 KTGQNN
+444 
-450 FTIEA
+450 FTI
-455 TDDSENKYT
+455 D
-464 FKINIPYKPRGRD
+464 IPYKHKGTKSVEILLNLKNQDEIPNEVITNLKVSAYGRD
-477 NVVIDLLRPYE
+477 AAGNAVSIPAK
-488 GEEVPCGTVFNLSV
+488 GTNEFIQVSL
-502 KAWSE
+502 
-507 DIDGNVISPIPPK
+507 DGIEAVDPTRSG
-520 DTDAFIKVE
+520 DTWE
-529 LWDATQKVMI
+529 Y
-539 GEVPYN
+539 G
-545 TPDSGGYYAYD
+545 
-556 LIPPIPET
+556 LIPSNPET
-564 GDEIKYYL
+564 GDRNKHTLYVY
-572 HVIAEDAYGNKG
+572 AEDAYGNWGEEKLTLI
-584 DEWRGFTGKRREPGQ
+584 GFRVEPGQ

-606 LVDMT
+606 YVDMA
-611 VLGIDYVPPISYE
+611 VLGAGFVGPIPYE

-637 AIMGMDTGEPFGAA
+637 AIMGKDTGEPFGAA
-651 SDTLGWRGS
+651 TKGTLHWRGD
-660 YAGTL
+660 YGGTL

-670 LQWLDTGYSA
+670 LRSLNTDYHA
-680 DALEDSTWPGSTEE
+680 DALEDAVWPGSTEE

-810 AEDPDGSIRY
+810 AEDADGSVRY

-827 VQNCPHAHTTY
+827 VQDCPHAHMTY

-876 VCAECGATEQHF
+876 VCAECGAAEQHF

-908 KCSICGMEKKEE
+908 KCSICGMEKEEE

-984 IQEATCQKIVYHCD
+984 IQEATCQRIVYHCD

-1013 HDYVDGICQYCG
+1013 HNYVDGICQYCG
-1025 GEDPNHVPHEHAYH
+1025 AEDPNHVPHEHAYH
-1039 ETQRVEPTCTEDGYI
+1039 ETQRVDPTCTEDGYI

-1065 EPLPA
+1065 EPIPA

-1119 IHQK
+1119 MH

>member
-61 VREITALKLGENEQL
+61 VREITALKLGENGQQL

-175 IVNGISITESTQTAR
+175 IVGGVYVTESTQTAK
-190 ELKWPSDSLI
+190 ELTWPSGSLP
-200 MNPAAGT
+200 MTPAAGT
-207 DKEVYNFSFTVRTA
+207 DKEVYEVSFTVRTP

-257 LPNGSVTDKIKNN
+257 LPNGSVADKIKNN
-270 QLSGGIGYEMKLVG
+270 QLAGGGISYEMKLVG
-284 RDAES
+284 SDAER
-289 AGARILNASYI
+289 AGARIMSASY
-300 SVGTGESD
+300 TSD
-308 ELDYKKGQGSFA
+308 GASGSGELDARNGQGFLPMTMSA
-320 VRMPTGE
+320 GE

-335 VSALANGHTA
+335 VSALANGHPA

-351 HVGND
+351 HYGND
-356 VTLQMNYMLNDGSQR
+356 VTLEMRYTLNDGSER
-371 DIFCQNKQSRTAD
+371 SVFCQNKQLRTAD
-384 TVYDDELTNG
+384 TVYDNQLTDG
-394 LLEYEMSIVG
+394 FLEYEMSIVG
-404 SDANRVDI
+404 SDADGVKI
-412 TSIEC
+412 TSVTCNQSGSVETLNQLERGRIRLLLNAGKAGHNFFEIKA
-417 TQTGNENR
+417 QGENEY
-425 TQDLEDR
+425 
-432 KSGTVRLFSNSG
+432 S
-444 KTGQNN
+444 
-450 FTIEA
+450 FTI
-455 TDDSENKYT
+455 D
-464 FKINIPYKPRGRD
+464 IPYKHKGTKS
-477 NVVIDLLRPYE
+477 VEILLNLEDQDEIPNESKTTLRVTAHGKDAQGNTVSIPAK
-488 GEEVPCGTVFNLSV
+488 GTNEFIQVSL
-502 KAWSE
+502 
-507 DIDGNVISPIPPK
+507 DGIEAVDP
-520 DTDAFIKVE
+520 TR
-529 LWDATQKVMI
+529 
-539 GEVPYN
+539 
-545 TPDSGGYYAYD
+545 SGDRWEYG
-556 LIPPIPET
+556 LIPSNPET
-564 GDEIKYYL
+564 GDRNEHTLYVY
-572 HVIAEDAYGNKG
+572 AEDAYGNWGEEKLTLI
-584 DEWRGFTGKRREPGQ
+584 GFRVEPGQ

-606 LVDMT
+606 YVDMT
-611 VLGIDYVPPISYE
+611 VLGVGVVGPIPYE

-637 AIMGMDTGEPFGAA
+637 AIMGKDTGEPFGAA
-651 SDTLGWRGS
+651 TKGTLHWRGD
-660 YAGTL
+660 YGGTL

-670 LQWLDTGYSA
+670 LRSLNTDYHA
-680 DALEDSTWPGSTEE
+680 DALEDAVWPGSTEE

-753 GQSMSAVHLRDGDVL
+753 GQSMSAVRLKDEDVL

-785 NYGNV
+785 NYGNI
-790 VGYCVEGR
+790 VGYCVTAI
-798 NGTIYVNHRWET
+798 NGDITPRHQMEEV
-810 AEDPDGSIRY
+810 EDPDGSIHY

-827 VQNCPHAHTTY
+827 VQDCPHAHTTY

-876 VCAECGATEQHF
+876 VCAECGAAERHF

-899 CTEPGVRIV
+899 CTEPGVRTV
-908 KCSICGMEKKEE
+908 RCSVCGMEKEE
-920 VEAKGHTTDNR
+920 EAEAKGHTLDNR
-931 WNHTAS
+931 WNHTAL

-1025 GEDPNHVPHEHAYH
+1025 GEDPDHVPHEHAYH

-1054 QHTCDCGDSYR
+1054 QHTCDCGDTYR

>member
-1 MRANSDGKGNGSMDW
+1 MDW
-16 NSFIQSKYLRG
+16 NSLFHSKYLRG
-27 GLCALLIAAIL
+27 GLCAVLIAAIL

-51 QPDDPLQGES
+51 QPDDPLQGEG
-61 VREITALKLGENEQL
+61 VREITVLKLGENLEQL
-76 NTVSVPDG
+76 NTISVPSG
-84 GQSGSAEPRPE
+84 GQTKSTEPNDDVGETRPE
-95 ETRPD
+95 ETQPD
-100 SAPDDGD
+100 SSTDDGS
-107 DGQENGNQG
+107 DGQEDGDQG
-116 ADGGEVSPSELSL
+116 EDGGEISPSELSL

-207 DKEVYNFSFTVRTA
+207 DKEVYDFSFTVRTA

-226 FRYKITYQK
+226 FRYRITYQK
-235 LPDVQLSFTWRG
+235 LPDVQLVFHWSEGRTRHELQPCKPEG
-247 TGNHKGTLLC
+247 TV
-257 LPNGSVTDKIKNN
+257 SAKIKNN
-270 QLSGGIGYEMKLVG
+270 QLSGGALPYKLELTG
-284 RDAES
+284 KDA
-289 AGARILNASYI
+289 ANARIWSVSY
-300 SVGTGESD
+300 TSD
-308 ELDYKKGQGSFA
+308 ANDGGNLTCPDGSLP
-320 VRMPTGE
+320 MKIPEGE
-327 TSNTYRIS
+327 TSNTYRIA
-335 VSALANGHTA
+335 VNVIANSQNYHY
-345 HFEVIL
+345 EVVL
-351 HVGND
+351 YFGND
-356 VTLQMNYMLNDGSQR
+356 VTLQMRYTLLDGTQPV
-371 DIFCQNKQSRTAD
+371 ILCENGKTKAAD
-384 TVYDDELTNG
+384 TVYDDQLAG
-394 LLEYEMSIVG
+394 DMLPYEMSIVG
-404 SDANRVDI
+404 SDADSVTI
-412 TSIEC
+412 TSVSC
-417 TQTGNENR
+417 TQTGNGNR
-425 TQDLEDR
+425 TQDLTGSE
-432 KSGTVRLFSNSG
+432 SEAVRLYLNDE

-450 FTIEA
+450 FTVEA
-455 TDDSENKYT
+455 HDNSGNQYT

-507 DIDGNVISPIPPK
+507 DTDGNMISPIPPE

-529 LWDATQKVMI
+529 LWDEKQEVMI

-556 LIPPIPET
+556 LIPPIPEI

-572 HVIAEDAYGNKG
+572 HVIAEDAYGNKH
-584 DEWRGFTGKRREPGQ
+584 DEWRGFTGKRREAGQ

-606 LVDMT
+606 YVDMT
-611 VLGIDYVPPISYE
+611 VLGLGVTGPIYYD

-651 SDTLGWRGS
+651 SDILGWRGS

-680 DALEDSTWPGSTEE
+680 NALEDSTWPGSTEE
-694 EVLDAI
+694 EVLAAI
-700 DARFGAGTGLAVLW
+700 DARFGAGTGLATLW

-729 STFGE
+729 SRIGE

-746 IGGSYYP
+746 LDGTYYP
-753 GQSMSAVHLRDGDVL
+753 GQSMSAVYLKDGDVL

-785 NYGNV
+785 NYGNI
-790 VGYCVEGR
+790 VGYCV
-798 NGTIYVNHRWET
+798 T
-810 AEDPDGSIRY
+810 AINRDITPRHQMEEVEDPDGSIHY
-820 VCRCCGM
+820 VCHCCGLIED
-827 VQNCPHAHTTY
+827 CTHEHTTY
-838 KDLEDGTHILLCED
+838 KDLEDGTHILFCED
-852 CQAAIGDPLP
+852 CKTAIGDPQL
-862 HNWTYAAGDTEDSH
+862 HNWIYAAGDTEDNH

-899 CTEPGVRIV
+899 CTEPGVRTV
-908 KCSICGMEKKEE
+908 RCSVCGMEKEEE
-920 VEAKGHTTDNR
+920 VEAKGHTTDNM
-931 WNHTAS
+931 WVTPPWG
-937 EHYQKCSTCGEE
+937 HYQKCSVCEE
-949 FDRGNHE
+949 EINRGDHE
-956 YTYSEDWDEYECRIC
+956 YVYESGTNWEDYICRIC
-971 HVLHEE
+971 DASHGWV
-977 ICGGALT
+977 CDGTPT
-984 IQEATCQKIVYHCD
+984 IKEATCQRIVYHCD

-1013 HDYVDGICQYCG
+1013 HDYVDGFCRYCG
-1025 GEDPNHVPHEHAYH
+1025 AEDPDHAPHEHDYH
-1039 ETQRVEPTCTEDGYI
+1039 ETHRVDPTCTEDGYVEY
-1054 QHTCDCGDSYR
+1054 TCDCGDTHTD
-1065 EPLPA
+1065 PLPA
-1070 TGHTWG
+1070 TGHSWG
-1076 EWSPAGDGKEV
+1076 EWTPAGDGEEV
-1087 RYCDA
+1087 RYCGV
-1092 CGAEDYRTSEEDTY
+1092 CGAEDYRTTEEDTY
-1106 SVQMLFLHWLFPR
+1106 SIQMLFLSWLFPKTY
-1119 IHQK
+1119 QK

>member
-61 VREITALKLGENEQL
+61 VREITALKLGENEQQL
-76 NTVSVPDG
+76 NAVSVPDG
-84 GQSGSAEPRPE
+84 GQSGSAKPRPE
-95 ETRPD
+95 ENRPD

-175 IVNGISITESTQTAR
+175 IVGGVSVTESTQTAK
-190 ELKWPSDSLI
+190 ELTWPSGSLP
-200 MNPAAGT
+200 MAPAAGT
-207 DKEVYNFSFTVRTA
+207 DKEVYDFSFTVRTP
-221 ERDVF
+221 ERDVL
-226 FRYKITYQK
+226 FRYQITYQK
-235 LPDVQLSFTWRG
+235 LPDVQLAFTWRG
-247 TGNHKGTLLC
+247 TGSHRGTLLC
-257 LPNGSVTDKIKNN
+257 LPGGSVADKIKNN
-270 QLSGGIGYEMKLVG
+270 QLAGGGISYEMKLVG
-284 RDAES
+284 SDAES
-289 AGARILNASYI
+289 AGAKILSASYT
-300 SVGTGESD
+300 SDGTSGSRQLEPID
-308 ELDYKKGQGSFA
+308 QGFLPMTMS
-320 VRMPTGE
+320 TGE

-335 VSALANGHTA
+335 VAALANGHPA

-351 HVGND
+351 HYGND
-356 VTLQMNYMLNDGSQR
+356 VTLEMRYTLNDGSER
-371 DIFCQNKQSRTAD
+371 SIFCQNKQSRTAD
-384 TVYDDELTNG
+384 TVYDDQLTG
-394 LLEYEMSIVG
+394 DMLPYEMSVVG
-404 SDANRVDI
+404 SDADGVEI
-412 TSIEC
+412 TSVKC
-417 TQTGNENR
+417 TQPGNKNK
-425 TQDLEDR
+425 TLTL
-432 KSGTVRLFSNSG
+432 GTSDAVQLYLNGG

-455 TDDSENKYT
+455 KDDSGNQYT
-464 FKINIPYKPRGRD
+464 FKINVPYKHKGTKSID
-477 NVVIDLLRPYE
+477 IDLNLEDQDEIPN
-488 GEEVPCGTVFNLSV
+488 EVITNLLVTAQGKDMAGNTVSIPAKGTNEFILVTLDEIEVTKPTSSVDSWEYGLFPFN
-502 KAWSE
+502 
-507 DIDGNVISPIPPK
+507 
-520 DTDAFIKVE
+520 
-529 LWDATQKVMI
+529 
-539 GEVPYN
+539 
-545 TPDSGGYYAYD
+545 
-556 LIPPIPET
+556 PET
-564 GDEIKYYL
+564 GDRNEHTLYVY
-572 HVIAEDAYGNKG
+572 AEDAYGNWGEEKLTLI
-584 DEWRGFTGKRREPGQ
+584 GFRVEPGQ

-606 LVDMT
+606 YVDMT
-611 VLGIDYVPPISYE
+611 VLGVGVVGPIPYE

-637 AIMGMDTGEPFGAA
+637 AIMGKDTGEPFGAA
-651 SDTLGWRGS
+651 TKGTLHWRGD
-660 YAGTL
+660 YGGTL

-670 LQWLDTGYSA
+670 LRSLNTDYRA
-680 DALEDSTWPGSTEE
+680 DALEDAVWPGSTEE
-694 EVLDAI
+694 EVLAAI
-700 DARFGAGTGLAVLW
+700 DTRFGAGTGLAVLW

-753 GQSMSAVHLRDGDVL
+753 GQSMSAVHLRDEDVL

-790 VGYCVEGR
+790 VGYCAEGR
-798 NGTIYVNHRWET
+798 NGTIDVNHRWET
-810 AEDPDGSIRY
+810 AEDPDGSIHY

-827 VQNCPHAHTTY
+827 VQDCPHAHTTY

-876 VCAECGATEQHF
+876 VCAECGAAEQHF

-908 KCSICGMEKKEE
+908 KCSICGMEKEEE
-920 VEAKGHTTDNR
+920 VEAKGHTMDNR
-931 WNHTAS
+931 WNNTAS

-949 FDRGNHE
+949 FGRGSHE
-956 YTYSEDWDEYECRIC
+956 YVYEPGIGWEDYACRIC
-971 HVLHEE
+971 GELHEFL
-977 ICGGALT
+977 CGGALT

-1025 GEDPNHVPHEHAYH
+1025 AEDPNHVPHEHAYH

-1070 TGHTWG
+1070 GHTWG

-1119 IHQK
+1119 MH

>member
-1 MRANSDGKGNGSMDW
+1 MDW
-16 NSFIQSKYLRG
+16 NSLFHSKYLRG
-27 GLCALLIAAIL
+27 GLCAVLIAAIL

-51 QPDDPLQGES
+51 QPDDPLQGEG
-61 VREITALKLGENEQL
+61 VREITVLKLGENLEQL
-76 NTVSVPDG
+76 NTISVPSG
-84 GQSGSAEPRPE
+84 GQTKSTEPNDKASETRPE
-95 ETRPD
+95 ETQPD
-100 SAPDDGD
+100 SSADEGS
-107 DGQENGNQG
+107 DGQEDGDQG
-116 ADGGEVSPSELSL
+116 EDGGEISPSELSL

-207 DKEVYNFSFTVRTA
+207 DKEVYDFSFTVRTA

-226 FRYKITYQK
+226 FQYKITYQK

-270 QLSGGIGYEMKLVG
+270 QLSGVIGYEMKLVG

-289 AGARILNASYI
+289 AGARIMSASY
-300 SVGTGESD
+300 TSD
-308 ELDYKKGQGSFA
+308 AVSGRGKLNCRDGQGWWD
-320 VRMPTGE
+320 VKMPEGE

-356 VTLQMNYMLNDGSQR
+356 VTLEMRYMLNDGSQR
-371 DIFCQNKQSRTAD
+371 EVFCQNKQSRTAD
-384 TVYDDELTNG
+384 TVYDDELTEDI
-394 LLEYEMSIVG
+394 LPYEISIVG
-404 SDANRVDI
+404 SDADGVEI
-412 TSIEC
+412 TSVKC
-417 TQTGNENR
+417 TQPGNRNKTEHLR
-425 TQDLEDR
+425 ASD
-432 KSGTVRLFSNSG
+432 TVQLFLNKG

-455 TDDSENKYT
+455 KDNSGNQYT
-464 FKINIPYKPRGRD
+464 FKINVPYKHKGI
-477 NVVIDLLRPYE
+477 NCVEIVYE
-488 GEEVPCGTVFNLSV
+488 PDETHELINDTKNNLTVR
-502 KAWSE
+502 AWSE
-507 DIDGNVISPIPPK
+507 YTGEREYIRASGT
-520 DTDAFIKVE
+520 DTILRVE
-529 LWDATQKVMI
+529 LDGIEIDCT
-539 GEVPYN
+539 N
-545 TPDSGGYYAYD
+545 TSGYYSGYD
-556 LIPPIPET
+556 LYPSNPEI
-564 GDEIKYYL
+564 GDTNTHTL
-572 HVIAEDAYGNKG
+572 HIYSEDAYGNWGEKTLEYIG
-584 DEWRGFTGKRREPGQ
+584 RRREPGQ
-599 KIGDATI
+599 KIGEADI
-606 LVDMT
+606 YVDMA
-611 VLGIDYVPPISYE
+611 VLGIREVRHIRYD
-624 VLADEPISYVVAK
+624 VLADEPISYVIAK
-637 AIMGMDTGEPFGAA
+637 AIMGMDTGDPFGMATKG
-651 SDTLGWRGS
+651 TLGWRGS

-665 DTGFY
+665 DNGFY
-670 LQWLDTGYSA
+670 LQSLNTDYYA
-680 DALEDSTWPGSTEE
+680 DALEDAVWPGSTEE

-700 DARFGAGTGLAVLW
+700 DARFGAGTGLAALW

-719 NGLNKSAGSG
+719 NGLNKSVGSG

-753 GQSMSAVHLRDGDVL
+753 GQSMSAVRLKDKDVL

-810 AEDPDGSIRY
+810 AEDPDGSVRY

-827 VQNCPHAHTTY
+827 VQDCPHAHMTY

-852 CQAAIGDPLP
+852 CQAVIGDPLP
-862 HNWTYAAGDTEDSH
+862 HNWTYDAGDTEDSH
-876 VCAECGATEQHF
+876 VCAECGAAEQHF

-899 CTEPGVRIV
+899 CTEPGVRTV
-908 KCSICGMEKKEE
+908 RCSVCGMEKEE
-920 VEAKGHTTDNR
+920 EAEAKGHTLDNR
-931 WNHTAS
+931 WNHTAL

-949 FDRGNHE
+949 FGRGNHE
-956 YTYSEDWDEYECRIC
+956 YTYSEDWDDYECRIC

-1013 HDYVDGICQYCG
+1013 HDYVDGFCRYCG
-1025 GEDPNHVPHEHAYH
+1025 AEDPDHVPHEHDYH
-1039 ETQRVEPTCTEDGYI
+1039 ETHRVDPTCTEDGYI
-1054 QHTCDCGDSYR
+1054 EYTCDCGDTHTD
-1065 EPLPA
+1065 PLPA
-1070 TGHTWG
+1070 TGHSWG
-1076 EWSPAGDGKEV
+1076 EWTPAGDGEEV
-1087 RYCDA
+1087 RYCGV
-1092 CGAEDYRTSEEDTY
+1092 CGAEDYRTTEEDTY
-1106 SVQMLFLHWLFPR
+1106 SIQMLFLSWLFPKTY
-1119 IHQK
+1119 QK

>member
-1 MRANSDGKGNGSMDW
+1 M
-16 NSFIQSKYLRG
+16 
-27 GLCALLIAAIL
+27 LIAAIL

-257 LPNGSVTDKIKNN
+257 MPSGSVVDKIKSN
-270 QLSGGIGYEMKLVG
+270 QLAGGRISYEMKLVG
-284 RDAES
+284 ADAES
-289 AGARILNASYI
+289 AGARILSASYT
-300 SVGTGESD
+300 SDGTSGSRQLEPID
-308 ELDYKKGQGSFA
+308 QGVLDMK
-320 VRMPTGE
+320 MPAGE
-327 TSNTYRIS
+327 TSNTYQIS
-335 VSALANGHTA
+335 VTALANGHTA

-351 HVGND
+351 HYGND
-356 VTLQMNYMLNDGSQR
+356 VTLEMRYTLNDGSER
-371 DIFCQNKQSRTAD
+371 SVFCQNKQSRTAD
-384 TVYDDELTNG
+384 TVYDNQLTDG
-394 LLEYEMSIVG
+394 FLEYEMSIVG
-404 SDANRVDI
+404 SDADGVKI
-412 TSIEC
+412 TSVTCNQSGSVETLNQLGRGRIRLLLNAGKAGHNFFEIKAQGENEYSFTIDIPYKHKGSNSIEIIL
-417 TQTGNENR
+417 
-425 TQDLEDR
+425 DLEDGDEIPNGSKTTLR
-432 KSGTVRLFSNSG
+432 VTAHGKDAQGNTVSIPAKGTNEFIQVSLDG
-444 KTGQNN
+444 
-450 FTIEA
+450 IEA
-455 TDDSENKYT
+455 VDPT
-464 FKINIPYKPRGRD
+464 R
-477 NVVIDLLRPYE
+477 
-488 GEEVPCGTVFNLSV
+488 
-502 KAWSE
+502 
-507 DIDGNVISPIPPK
+507 
-520 DTDAFIKVE
+520 
-529 LWDATQKVMI
+529 
-539 GEVPYN
+539 
-545 TPDSGGYYAYD
+545 SGDKWEYG
-556 LIPPIPET
+556 LIPSNPET
-564 GDEIKYYL
+564 GDRNEHTLYVY
-572 HVIAEDAYGNKG
+572 AEDAYGNWGEK
-584 DEWRGFTGKRREPGQ
+584 ELTLIGFRVEPGQ
-599 KIGDATI
+599 IIGKADI
-606 LVDMT
+606 YVDMT
-611 VLGIDYVPPISYE
+611 VLGVGVVGPIPYE

-637 AIMGMDTGEPFGAA
+637 AIMGKDTGEPFGAA
-651 SDTLGWRGS
+651 TKGTLHWRGD
-660 YAGTL
+660 YGGTL

-670 LQWLDTGYSA
+670 LRSLNTDYHA
-680 DALEDSTWPGSTEE
+680 DALEDAVWPGSTEE

-741 GWMYS
+741 GWMYTVS
-746 IGGSYYP
+746 RNRGNKEDKYYP

-862 HNWTYAAGDTEDSH
+862 HNWTYAAGDTEDNH

-908 KCSICGMEKKEE
+908 KCSICGMEKEE
-920 VEAKGHTTDNR
+920 EAEAKGHTLDNR
-931 WNHTAS
+931 WNHTAL

-1013 HDYVDGICQYCG
+1013 HNYVDGICQYCG

-1119 IHQK
+1119 MH

>member
-129 VLTWNAKGI
+129 VLTWNAKSV
-138 ACAAGNTQ
+138 ACAVGNTQ

-175 IVNGISITESTQTAR
+175 IVGGVSVTESTQTAK
-190 ELKWPSDSLI
+190 ELTWPSGSLP
-200 MNPAAGT
+200 MAPAAGT
-207 DKEVYNFSFTVRTA
+207 DKEVYDFSFTVRTP
-221 ERDVF
+221 ERDVL
-226 FRYKITYQK
+226 FRYQITYQK
-235 LPDVQLSFTWRG
+235 LPDVQLAFTWRG

-257 LPNGSVTDKIKNN
+257 LPGGSVADKIKNN
-270 QLSGGIGYEMKLVG
+270 QLAGGGISYEMKLVG
-284 RDAES
+284 SDAES
-289 AGARILNASYI
+289 AGAKILSASYT
-300 SVGTGESD
+300 SDGTSGSRQLEPID
-308 ELDYKKGQGSFA
+308 QGFLPMTMS
-320 VRMPTGE
+320 TGE

-335 VSALANGHTA
+335 VAALANGHPA

-351 HVGND
+351 HYGND
-356 VTLQMNYMLNDGSQR
+356 VTLEMRYTLNDGSER
-371 DIFCQNKQSRTAD
+371 SIFCQNKQSRTAD
-384 TVYDDELTNG
+384 TVYDDQLTG
-394 LLEYEMSIVG
+394 DMLPYEMSVVG
-404 SDANRVDI
+404 SDADGVEI
-412 TSIEC
+412 TSVKC
-417 TQTGNENR
+417 TQPGNKNN
-425 TQDLEDR
+425 TLTL
-432 KSGTVRLFSNSG
+432 GTSDAVQLYLNGG

-455 TDDSENKYT
+455 KDDSGNQYT
-464 FKINIPYKPRGRD
+464 FKINVPYKHKGTKSID
-477 NVVIDLLRPYE
+477 IDLNLEDQDEIPN
-488 GEEVPCGTVFNLSV
+488 EVITNLLVTAQGKDMAGNTVSIPAKGTNEFILVTLDEIEVTKPTSSGDSWEYGLFPFN
-502 KAWSE
+502 
-507 DIDGNVISPIPPK
+507 
-520 DTDAFIKVE
+520 
-529 LWDATQKVMI
+529 
-539 GEVPYN
+539 
-545 TPDSGGYYAYD
+545 
-556 LIPPIPET
+556 PET
-564 GDEIKYYL
+564 GDRNEHTLYVY
-572 HVIAEDAYGNKG
+572 AEDAYGNWGEEKLTLI
-584 DEWRGFTGKRREPGQ
+584 GFRVEPGQ

-606 LVDMT
+606 YVDMT
-611 VLGIDYVPPISYE
+611 VLGVGVVGPIPYE

-694 EVLDAI
+694 EVLAAI
-700 DARFGAGTGLAVLW
+700 DARFGAGTGLATLW

-729 STFGE
+729 SRIGE

-746 IGGSYYP
+746 LRGTYYP
-753 GQSMSAVHLRDGDVL
+753 GQSMSAVYLKDGDVL

-785 NYGNV
+785 NYGNI
-790 VGYCVEGR
+790 VGYCVTAI
-798 NGTIYVNHRWET
+798 NGDITPRHQMEEV
-810 AEDPDGSIRY
+810 EDPDGSLHY

-827 VQNCPHAHTTY
+827 VQNCPHAHMTY

-876 VCAECGATEQHF
+876 VCAECGAAEQHF

-908 KCSICGMEKKEE
+908 KCSICGMEKEEE
-920 VEAKGHTTDNR
+920 VEAKGHTLDNR

-949 FDRGNHE
+949 FGRGSHE
-956 YTYSEDWDEYECRIC
+956 YVYEPGIGWEDYACRIC
-971 HVLHEE
+971 GELHEFL
-977 ICGGALT
+977 CGGALT

-1013 HDYVDGICQYCG
+1013 HNYVDGICQYCG
-1025 GEDPNHVPHEHAYH
+1025 AEDPNHVPHEHAYH
-1039 ETQRVEPTCTEDGYI
+1039 ETQRVDPTCTEDGYI

-1070 TGHTWG
+1070 GHTWG

-1119 IHQK
+1119 MH

>member
-61 VREITALKLGENEQL
+61 VREITALKLGENGQQL

-175 IVNGISITESTQTAR
+175 IVGGVSVTESTQTAK
-190 ELKWPSDSLI
+190 ELTWPSGSLP
-200 MNPAAGT
+200 MTPAAGT
-207 DKEVYNFSFTVRTA
+207 DKEVYEVSFTVRTP

-257 LPNGSVTDKIKNN
+257 LPNGSVADKIKNN
-270 QLSGGIGYEMKLVG
+270 QLAGGGISYEMKLVG
-284 RDAES
+284 SDAER
-289 AGARILNASYI
+289 AGARIMSASY
-300 SVGTGESD
+300 TSD
-308 ELDYKKGQGSFA
+308 GASGSGELDARNGQGFLPMTMSA
-320 VRMPTGE
+320 GE

-335 VSALANGHTA
+335 VSALANGHPA

-351 HVGND
+351 HYGND
-356 VTLQMNYMLNDGSQR
+356 VTLEMRYTLNDGSER
-371 DIFCQNKQSRTAD
+371 SVFCQNKQLRTAD
-384 TVYDDELTNG
+384 TVYDNQLTDG
-394 LLEYEMSIVG
+394 FLEYEMSIVG
-404 SDANRVDI
+404 SDADGVKI
-412 TSIEC
+412 TSVTCNQSGSVETLNQLERGRIRLLLNAGKAGHNFFEIKA
-417 TQTGNENR
+417 QGENEY
-425 TQDLEDR
+425 
-432 KSGTVRLFSNSG
+432 S
-444 KTGQNN
+444 
-450 FTIEA
+450 FTI
-455 TDDSENKYT
+455 D
-464 FKINIPYKPRGRD
+464 IPYKHKGTKS
-477 NVVIDLLRPYE
+477 VEILLNLEDQDEIPNESKTTLRVTAHGKDAQGNTVSIPAK
-488 GEEVPCGTVFNLSV
+488 GTNEFIQVSL
-502 KAWSE
+502 
-507 DIDGNVISPIPPK
+507 DGIEAVDP
-520 DTDAFIKVE
+520 TR
-529 LWDATQKVMI
+529 
-539 GEVPYN
+539 
-545 TPDSGGYYAYD
+545 SGDRWEYG
-556 LIPPIPET
+556 LIPSNPET
-564 GDEIKYYL
+564 GDRNEHTLYVY
-572 HVIAEDAYGNKG
+572 AEDAYGNWGEEKLTLI
-584 DEWRGFTGKRREPGQ
+584 GFRVEPGQ

-606 LVDMT
+606 YVDMT
-611 VLGIDYVPPISYE
+611 VLGVGVVGPIPYE

-637 AIMGMDTGEPFGAA
+637 AIMGKDTGEPFGAA
-651 SDTLGWRGS
+651 TKGTLHWRGD
-660 YAGTL
+660 YGGTL

-670 LQWLDTGYSA
+670 LRSLNTDYHA
-680 DALEDSTWPGSTEE
+680 DALEDAVWPGSTEE

-753 GQSMSAVHLRDGDVL
+753 GQSMSAVRLKDEDVL

-785 NYGNV
+785 NYGNI
-790 VGYCVEGR
+790 VGYCVTAI
-798 NGTIYVNHRWET
+798 NGDITPRHQMEEV
-810 AEDPDGSIRY
+810 EDPDGSIHY

-827 VQNCPHAHTTY
+827 VQDCPHAHTTY

-876 VCAECGATEQHF
+876 VCAECGAAERHF

-899 CTEPGVRIV
+899 CTEPGVRTV
-908 KCSICGMEKKEE
+908 RCSVCGMEKEE
-920 VEAKGHTTDNR
+920 EAEAKGHTLDNR
-931 WNHTAS
+931 WNHTAL

-1025 GEDPNHVPHEHAYH
+1025 GEDPDHVPHEHAYH

-1054 QHTCDCGDSYR
+1054 QHTCDCGDTYR

-1119 IHQK
+1119 MH